1 MKRGYL
7 KYKYLPKYDL
17 ASKQT
22 DPANM
27 QLGINANDQADDVNK
42 QTSMQL
48 SNGIQSNVSSLM
60 NNLSL
65 PKTAATFMPHTA
77 ATTSLLTPT
86 LSSSLMPT
94 FSSLSSLTPA
104 AASSLF
110 NVGLSSTTLN
120 QVNNLAFKLGLQTG
134 NKVLTNQALNN
145 IGVQTGKVV
154 GTNLAKEASKA
165 SLKNAFGS
173 AAAVAGNVLNL
184 GSAIYNGI
192 ALGKGLSGMNK
203 NVKST
208 EDLQGSVS
216 TFNDNIN
223 GIGYQ
228 GYGGIDTNAE
238 IKYMKAL
245 DKQSTVNNTVSGFG
259 TGAGIGGLVGSI
271 FPGVGNLIGSGI
283 GGLFG
288 GLFGLLG
295 SGHKKSDHENKL
307 RRHIGQLQISNDGYN
322 TQALS
327 KARTKALQ
335 NEYYDN
341 NGYSTG
347 LYSADKGKDQN
358 YNNKQDDTVKPYGK
372 VWTPAGEQYG
382 PINGRIGKGES
393 QWDFINGQASYVD
406 KGVKRA
412 DDQFTSAENGDHI
425 YIAGN
430 DIDMTN
436 GISFADQAAKPAQ
449 EVEKTNKLINE
460 IQNGRGN
467 DKTKELNLKQANL
480 YKEQLLQK
488 GKEIMNRQEKQHKM
502 LGLLQSRS
510 YDDGKDWSSLINYGT
525 TSLPYIFGLTTAVGQ
540 KNMYKKLPMHAESP
554 YAINNYANVALDK
567 LASLKYDPYNPI
579 NAVKDAYRQQLYN
592 INNAGGMSP
601 GQRMIQQAKLNSTYQ
616 RNIADTYDKANEI
629 NNDYK
634 AQYAQAMLQEGDR
647 DAAAR
652 QQANQIQQERIRE
665 ASAQKLRGIES
676 ANQGILNSMS
686 GFTKNLFNNYQ
697 QYKSEQ
703 YNNKMLNLYAKE
715 AGVDLSGN
723 TTPSSNSNGVQRQ
736 AAAVAAQKQAAEQQA
751 KNEAYNRYANQV
763 EADLYNLRRNPLG
776 GIHAQTRKPQFN
788 YTKYTKP
795 LMQTLSDLYN
805 TNIRQNQLLDLSKI
819 LPAGLVR

>member
-17 ASKQT
+17 ASKRT

-27 QLGINANDQADDVNK
+27 YLGINANDQADDVNK

-48 SNGIQSNVSSLM
+48 SNGIQSNMSSLV
-60 NNLSL
+60 NNLSF
-65 PKTAATFMPHTA
+65 PSTAAAFAPSATSTLGSTVPSIIPAGSSLSGISA
-77 ATTSLLTPT
+77 ATTGLTGRV
-86 LSSSLMPT
+86 
-94 FSSLSSLTPA
+94 A
-104 AASSLF
+104 
-110 NVGLSSTTLN
+110 GLSPQL
-120 QVNNLAFKLGLQTG
+120 LAKAQQ
-134 NKVLTNQALNN
+134 QALT
-145 IGVQTGKVV
+145 TGMKSA
-154 GTNLAKEASKA
+154 GKA
-165 SLKNAFGS
+165 SLSNAIGS
-173 AAAVAGNVLNL
+173 AGAIAGNILNV

-192 ALGKGLSGMNK
+192 ALGKGLSSMDK

-208 EDLQGSVS
+208 KDLQGSVS

-223 GIGYQ
+223 GVGYQ
-228 GYGGIDTNAE
+228 GYGGIDTDAE

-245 DKQSTVNNTVSGFG
+245 DKQSTVNNTTSGFG
-259 TGAGIGGLVGSI
+259 AGAGVGGLVGSI
-271 FPGVGNLIGSGI
+271 FPGAGSLIGAGI

-288 GLFGLLG
+288 AIGGLFG
-295 SGHKKSDHENKL
+295 SHRKKRNHERKL
-307 RRHIGQLQISNDGYN
+307 RRRIGQLQISNDGYN

-327 KARTKALQ
+327 EARTKALQ

-347 LYSADKGKDQN
+347 LYSADRGKDQN

-430 DIDMTN
+430 DIDITN

-460 IQNGRGN
+460 IQNGKGN

-510 YDDGKDWSSLINYGT
+510 YDDGKDFSSLINYGT
-525 TSLPYIFGLTTAVGQ
+525 TSLPYIFGLTTAMGQ

-554 YAINNYANVALDK
+554 YAINNYANIALDK

-629 NNDYK
+629 NNNYR
-634 AQYAQAMLQEGDR
+634 AQYAQALLQEGAR

-665 ASAQKLRGIES
+665 ANAQKLRGIES
-676 ANQGILNSMS
+676 ANQGILNSLS
-686 GFTKNLFNNYQ
+686 GFAKNLYNNYQ
-697 QYKSEQ
+697 QFRSER
-703 YNNKMLNLYAKE
+703 YNDRLLDLYAKDIDSRSKE
-715 AGVDLSGN
+715 DV
-723 TTPSSNSNGVQRQ
+723 PV
-736 AAAVAAQKQAAEQQA
+736 QKQSEERYDFSNNPFA
-751 KNEAYNRYANQV
+751 KK
-763 EADLYNLRRNPLG
+763 LYESMMPKMTFKMDPRIKRE
-776 GIHAQTRKPQFN
+776 
-788 YTKYTKP
+788 
-795 LMQTLSDLYN
+795 
-805 TNIRQNQLLDLSKI
+805 LDLLNLGISPFSSLGRSMLLKPNFKFNFSKKI
-819 LPAGLVR
+819 KM

>member
-17 ASKQT
+17 ASKRT

-27 QLGINANDQADDVNK
+27 QLGINANNQADDVNK

-48 SNGIQSNVSSLM
+48 SNGIQSNMSSLV
-60 NNLSL
+60 NNLSF
-65 PKTAATFMPHTA
+65 PSTAAAFAPA
-77 ATTSLLTPT
+77 ATSTLGSTVPSIIPAGISASSLIPATSTLGSTASSLLIPT
-86 LSSSLMPT
+86 G
-94 FSSLSSLTPA
+94 SSLSGISAATAGLTGRVA
-104 AASSLF
+104 
-110 NVGLSSTTLN
+110 GLSPQL
-120 QVNNLAFKLGLQTG
+120 LAKAKQ
-134 NKVLTNQALNN
+134 QALT
-145 IGVQTGKVV
+145 TGMKSA
-154 GTNLAKEASKA
+154 GKA

-173 AAAVAGNVLNL
+173 AAAVAGNILNV

-192 ALGKGLSGMNK
+192 ALGKGLSSMDK

-208 EDLQGSVS
+208 KDLQGSVS

-223 GIGYQ
+223 GVGYQ
-228 GYGGIDTNAE
+228 GYGGIDTDAE

-245 DKQSTVNNTVSGFG
+245 DKQSTINNTTSGFG
-259 TGAGIGGLVGSI
+259 AGAGVGGLVGSI
-271 FPGVGNLIGSGI
+271 FPGAGSLIGAGI

-288 GLFGLLG
+288 AIGGLFG
-295 SGHKKSDHENKL
+295 SHRKKRNHERKL
-307 RRHIGQLQISNDGYN
+307 RRRIGQLQISNDGYN

-327 KARTKALQ
+327 EARTKALQ

-430 DIDMTN
+430 DIDITN

-525 TSLPYIFGLTTAVGQ
+525 TSLPYIFGLTTAMGQ

-629 NNDYK
+629 NNNYR
-634 AQYAQAMLQEGDR
+634 AQYAQALLQEGAR

-665 ASAQKLRGIES
+665 ANAQKLRGIES
-676 ANQGILNSMS
+676 ANQGILNSLS
-686 GFTKNLFNNYQ
+686 GFAKNLYNNYQ
-697 QYKSEQ
+697 QFRSER
-703 YNNKMLNLYAKE
+703 YNDRLLDLYAKDIDSRSKE
-715 AGVDLSGN
+715 DVP
-723 TTPSSNSNGVQRQ
+723 T
-736 AAAVAAQKQAAEQQA
+736 QKQSKERYDFSNNPFA
-751 KNEAYNRYANQV
+751 KK
-763 EADLYNLRRNPLG
+763 LYESMMPKMTFKMDPRIKRE
-776 GIHAQTRKPQFN
+776 
-788 YTKYTKP
+788 
-795 LMQTLSDLYN
+795 
-805 TNIRQNQLLDLSKI
+805 LDLLNLGISPFSSLGRSMLLKPNFKFNFSKKI
-819 LPAGLVR
+819 KM

>member
-7 KYKYLPKYDL
+7 KYKCLPKYDL
-17 ASKQT
+17 ASKRT

-27 QLGINANDQADDVNK
+27 YLGINANDKADDVNK

-48 SNGIQSNVSSLM
+48 SNGIQSNMSSLV
-60 NNLSL
+60 NNLSF
-65 PKTAATFMPHTA
+65 PSTAAAFAPT
-77 ATTSLLTPT
+77 TTST
-86 LSSSLMPT
+86 LGSTVPSIIPAGISASSLIPAT
-94 FSSLSSLTPA
+94 STLGSTASSLLIPAGSSLSGISAATAGLTGRVA
-104 AASSLF
+104 
-110 NVGLSSTTLN
+110 GLSPQL
-120 QVNNLAFKLGLQTG
+120 LAKAQQ
-134 NKVLTNQALNN
+134 QALT
-145 IGVQTGKVV
+145 TGMKSA
-154 GTNLAKEASKA
+154 GKA
-165 SLKNAFGS
+165 SLSNAIGS
-173 AAAVAGNVLNL
+173 AGAIAGNILNV

-192 ALGKGLSGMNK
+192 ALGKGLSSMDK

-208 EDLQGSVS
+208 KDLQGSVS

-223 GIGYQ
+223 GVGYQ
-228 GYGGIDTNAE
+228 GYGGIDTDAE

-245 DKQSTVNNTVSGFG
+245 DKQSTINNTTSGFG
-259 TGAGIGGLVGSI
+259 AGAGVGGLVGSI
-271 FPGVGNLIGSGI
+271 FPGAGSLIGAGI

-288 GLFGLLG
+288 AIGGLFG
-295 SGHKKSDHENKL
+295 SHRKKRNHENKL
-307 RRHIGQLQISNDGYN
+307 RRRIGQLQISNDGYN

-327 KARTKALQ
+327 EARTKALQ

-430 DIDMTN
+430 DIDITN

-510 YDDGKDWSSLINYGT
+510 YDNGKDWSSLINYGT
-525 TSLPYIFGLTTAVGQ
+525 TSLPYIFGLTTAMGQ

-554 YAINNYANVALDK
+554 YAINNYANIALDK

-629 NNDYK
+629 NNNYR
-634 AQYAQAMLQEGDR
+634 AQYAQALLQEGAR

-665 ASAQKLRGIES
+665 ANAQKLRGIES
-676 ANQGILNSMS
+676 ANQGILNSLS
-686 GFTKNLFNNYQ
+686 GFAKNLYNNYQ
-697 QYKSEQ
+697 QFRSER
-703 YNNKMLNLYAKE
+703 YNDKLLDLYAKDIDSRSKE
-715 AGVDLSGN
+715 DV
-723 TTPSSNSNGVQRQ
+723 P
-736 AAAVAAQKQAAEQQA
+736 AQKQSEEHYDFSNNPFA
-751 KNEAYNRYANQV
+751 KR
-763 EADLYNLRRNPLG
+763 LYESMMPKMTFKMDPRIKRE
-776 GIHAQTRKPQFN
+776 
-788 YTKYTKP
+788 
-795 LMQTLSDLYN
+795 
-805 TNIRQNQLLDLSKI
+805 LDLLNLGISPFSSLGRSMLLKPNFKFNFSKKI
-819 LPAGLVR
+819 KM

>member
-17 ASKQT
+17 ASKRT

-27 QLGINANDQADDVNK
+27 YLGINANDQADDVNK

-48 SNGIQSNVSSLM
+48 SNGIQSNMSSLV
-60 NNLSL
+60 NNLSF
-65 PKTAATFMPHTA
+65 PSTAAAFAPA
-77 ATTSLLTPT
+77 ATSTLGSTVPSIIPAGISASSLIPATSTLGSTASSLLIPAG
-86 LSSSLMPT
+86 
-94 FSSLSSLTPA
+94 SSLSGISAATAGLTGRVA
-104 AASSLF
+104 
-110 NVGLSSTTLN
+110 GLSPQL
-120 QVNNLAFKLGLQTG
+120 LAKAQQ
-134 NKVLTNQALNN
+134 QALT
-145 IGVQTGKVV
+145 TGMKSA
-154 GTNLAKEASKA
+154 GKA
-165 SLKNAFGS
+165 SLSNVIGS
-173 AAAVAGNVLNL
+173 AGAIAGNILNV

-192 ALGKGLSGMNK
+192 ALGKGLSSMDK

-208 EDLQGSVS
+208 KDLQGSVS

-223 GIGYQ
+223 GVGYQ
-228 GYGGIDTNAE
+228 GYGGIDTDAE

-245 DKQSTVNNTVSGFG
+245 DKQSTINNTTSGFG
-259 TGAGIGGLVGSI
+259 AGAGVGGLVGSI
-271 FPGVGNLIGSGI
+271 FPGAGSLIGAGI

-288 GLFGLLG
+288 AIGGLFG
-295 SGHKKSDHENKL
+295 SHRKKRNHENKL
-307 RRHIGQLQISNDGYN
+307 RRRIGQLQISNDGYN

-327 KARTKALQ
+327 EARTKALQ

-358 YNNKQDDTVKPYGK
+358 YNNKQNDTVKQYGK

-430 DIDMTN
+430 DIDITN

-510 YDDGKDWSSLINYGT
+510 YDNGKDWSSLINYGT
-525 TSLPYIFGLTTAVGQ
+525 TSLPYIFGLTTAMGQ

-554 YAINNYANVALDK
+554 YAINNYANIALDK

-629 NNDYK
+629 NNNYR
-634 AQYAQAMLQEGDR
+634 AQYAQALLQEGAR

-665 ASAQKLRGIES
+665 ANAQKLRGIES
-676 ANQGILNSMS
+676 ANQGILNSLS
-686 GFTKNLFNNYQ
+686 GFAKNLYNNYQ
-697 QYKSEQ
+697 QFRSER
-703 YNNKMLNLYAKE
+703 YNDKLLNLYAKDIDSRSKE
-715 AGVDLSGN
+715 DVP
-723 TTPSSNSNGVQRQ
+723 T
-736 AAAVAAQKQAAEQQA
+736 QKQSKEHYDFSNNPFA
-751 KNEAYNRYANQV
+751 KK
-763 EADLYNLRRNPLG
+763 LYESMMPKMTFKMDPR
-776 GIHAQTRKPQFN
+776 IK
-788 YTKYTKP
+788 
-795 LMQTLSDLYN
+795 
-805 TNIRQNQLLDLSKI
+805 RQLDLLNLGISPFSSLGRSMLLKPNFKFNFSKKI
-819 LPAGLVR
+819 KM

>member
-22 DPANM
+22 DPSNM
-27 QLGINANDQADDVNK
+27 QLGINANDQVNDVNK

-48 SNGIQSNVSSLM
+48 SSGIQSNISQLA
-60 NNLSL
+60 NKLSF
-65 PKTAATFMPHTA
+65 PQTATSIMPSVA
-77 ATTSLLTPT
+77 STTSLLTPT
-86 LSSSLMPT
+86 
-94 FSSLSSLTPA
+94 FSSLTPSA
-104 AASSLF
+104 TSSLF
-110 NVGLSSTTLN
+110 NVGLSSTALN
-120 QVNNLAFKLGLQTG
+120 GANNLAFKLGLQTG
-134 NKVLTNQALNN
+134 NKVLTNQTLSNLGA
-145 IGVQTGKVV
+145 QTGKTI
-154 GTNLAKEASKA
+154 GTNLAKEAGKA

-173 AAAVAGNVLNL
+173 AAVVAGNILNV

-192 ALGKGLSGMNK
+192 ALGKGLSSMDK

-208 EDLQGSVS
+208 KDLQGSVS

-223 GIGYQ
+223 GVGYQ

-245 DKQSTVNNTVSGFG
+245 DKQSTINNAMSGFG
-259 TGAGIGGLVGSI
+259 AGAGVGGLVGSI
-271 FPGVGNLIGSGI
+271 FPGAGNLIGSAI

-288 GLFGLLG
+288 AIGGLFG
-295 SGHKKSDHENKL
+295 SQRKKRNHERKL
-307 RRHIGQLQISNDGYN
+307 RRRIGQLQISNDGYN

-327 KARTKALQ
+327 EARTKALQ

-460 IQNGRGN
+460 IQNGGGD
-467 DKTKELNLKQANL
+467 DKTKELNLRQANL

-502 LGLLQSRS
+502 LGLLQSKS
-510 YDDGKDWSSLINYGT
+510 YDNGKDWSSLISYGT
-525 TSLPYIFGLTTAVGQ
+525 TSLPYIFGLTTAMGQ

-629 NNDYK
+629 NNNYK
-634 AQYAQAMLQEGDR
+634 AQYAQALLQEGAR

-652 QQANQIQQERIRE
+652 QQANQVQQERVRE
-665 ASAQKLRGIES
+665 ANAQKLRGIES

-703 YNNKMLNLYAKE
+703 YNNKMLDLYAKE
-715 AGVDLSGN
+715 GGINSEDNNVQ
-723 TTPSSNSNGVQRQ
+723 TPVNKKPIEINLRKLGRQ
-736 AAAVAAQKQAAEQQA
+736 LRREAKQNA
-751 KNEAYNRYANQV
+751 KNAFYNKLVKPTLPQLKYNQFMPLN
-763 EADLYNLRRNPLG
+763 ASIPGINPLSRLG
-776 GIHAQTRKPQFN
+776 RM
-788 YTKYTKP
+788 
-795 LMQTLSDLYN
+795 MQIESYMN
-805 TNIRQNQLLDLSKI
+805 K
-819 LPAGLVR
+819 

>member
-17 ASKQT
+17 ASKRT

-27 QLGINANDQADDVNK
+27 YLGINANDQADDVNK

-48 SNGIQSNVSSLM
+48 SNGIQSNISSLV
-60 NNLSL
+60 NNLSF
-65 PKTAATFMPHTA
+65 PSTAAAFAPA
-77 ATTSLLTPT
+77 ATSTLGSTVPSIIPAGISASSLIPATSTLGSTASSLLIPAG
-86 LSSSLMPT
+86 
-94 FSSLSSLTPA
+94 SSLSGISAATAGLTGRVA
-104 AASSLF
+104 
-110 NVGLSSTTLN
+110 GLSPQL
-120 QVNNLAFKLGLQTG
+120 LAKAQQ
-134 NKVLTNQALNN
+134 QALTTSMKQA
-145 IGVQTGKVV
+145 G
-154 GTNLAKEASKA
+154 KA
-165 SLKNAFGS
+165 SLKNVFGS
-173 AAAVAGNVLNL
+173 TAAVAGNILNI

-192 ALGKGLSGMNK
+192 ALGKGLSSMDK

-208 EDLQGSVS
+208 KDLQGSVS

-223 GIGYQ
+223 GVGYQ
-228 GYGGIDTNAE
+228 GYGGIDTDAE

-259 TGAGIGGLVGSI
+259 AGAGVGGLVGSI
-271 FPGVGNLIGSGI
+271 FPGAGSLIGAGI

-288 GLFGLLG
+288 AIGGLFG
-295 SGHKKSDHENKL
+295 SHRKKRNHERKL
-307 RRHIGQLQISNDGYN
+307 RRRIGQLQISNDGYN

-327 KARTKALQ
+327 EARTKALQ

-347 LYSADKGKDQN
+347 LYSADRGKDQN
-358 YNNKQDDTVKPYGK
+358 YNNKQNDTVKPYGK

-430 DIDMTN
+430 DIDITN

-460 IQNGRGN
+460 IQNGKGD

-510 YDDGKDWSSLINYGT
+510 YDNGKDWSSLINYGT
-525 TSLPYIFGLTTAVGQ
+525 TSLPYIFGLTTAMGQ
-540 KNMYKKLPMHAESP
+540 KNMYKKLPIHAESP
-554 YAINNYANVALDK
+554 YAINNYANIALDK

-629 NNDYK
+629 NNNYR
-634 AQYAQAMLQEGDR
+634 AQYAQALLQEGAR

-665 ASAQKLRGIES
+665 ANAQKLRGIES
-676 ANQGILNSMS
+676 ANQGILNSLS
-686 GFTKNLFNNYQ
+686 GFAKNLYNNYQ
-697 QYKSEQ
+697 QFRSER
-703 YNNKMLNLYAKE
+703 YNNKLLDLYAKDIDSRSKE
-715 AGVDLSGN
+715 DV
-723 TTPSSNSNGVQRQ
+723 P
-736 AAAVAAQKQAAEQQA
+736 AQKQLEKHYDFSNNPFA
-751 KNEAYNRYANQV
+751 KK
-763 EADLYNLRRNPLG
+763 LYESMMPKMTFKMDPRIKRE
-776 GIHAQTRKPQFN
+776 
-788 YTKYTKP
+788 
-795 LMQTLSDLYN
+795 
-805 TNIRQNQLLDLSKI
+805 LDLLNLGISPFSSLGRSMLLKPNFKFNFSKKI
-819 LPAGLVR
+819 KM

>member
-60 NNLSL
+60 NNLNL
-65 PKTAATFMPHTA
+65 PKTAATFMPHAA

-86 LSSSLMPT
+86 LSSSLMPS

-110 NVGLSSTTLN
+110 NVGLSSTALN
-120 QVNNLAFKLGLQTG
+120 SANNLAFKLALQTG
-134 NKVLTNQALNN
+134 NKQLINQAMSN
-145 IGVQTGKVV
+145 IGTQTGKVV

-165 SLKNAFGS
+165 SLSNAFGS
-173 AAAVAGNVLNL
+173 AAAIAGNVLNL

-192 ALGKGLSGMNK
+192 ALGKGLSSMDK

-208 EDLQGSVS
+208 KDLQGSVS

-223 GIGYQ
+223 GVGYQ

-271 FPGVGNLIGSGI
+271 FPGAGNLIGSAI

-288 GLFGLLG
+288 AIGGLFG
-295 SGHKKSDHENKL
+295 SKAKKRHHEEKL
-307 RRHIGQLQISNDGYN
+307 RRRIGQLQISNDGYN

-327 KARTKALQ
+327 EARTKALQ

-341 NGYSTG
+341 NSYSTG

-358 YNNKQDDTVKPYGK
+358 YNNKQDNTVKPYGK

-430 DIDMTN
+430 DIDITN

-525 TSLPYIFGLTTAVGQ
+525 TSLPYIFGLTTAMGQ

-567 LASLKYDPYNPI
+567 LANLKYDPYNPI

-592 INNAGGMSP
+592 INNTGGMSP

-616 RNIADTYDKANEI
+616 RNIADTYNKANEI
-629 NNDYK
+629 NNNYK
-634 AQYAQAMLQEGDR
+634 AQYAQAMLQEGAR

-665 ASAQKLRGIES
+665 ANAQKLKGIES
-676 ANQGILNSMS
+676 ANQGILNSLS
-686 GFTKNLFNNYQ
+686 GFAKNIYNNYQ
-697 QYKSEQ
+697 QFRSEQ
-703 YNNKMLNLYAKE
+703 YNDKLLDLYAKDIDNKGKE
-715 AGVDLSGN
+715 DIP
-723 TTPSSNSNGVQRQ
+723 T
-736 AAAVAAQKQAAEQQA
+736 QKQKVLKKQLEKSYDFSTNPFA
-751 KNEAYNRYANQV
+751 KK
-763 EADLYNLRRNPLG
+763 LYESMLPNMTFKIDPRMEKELNLMKFGISPFSSLGRRMMLPN
-776 GIHAQTRKPQFN
+776 F
-788 YTKYTKP
+788 
-795 LMQTLSDLYN
+795 
-805 TNIRQNQLLDLSKI
+805 SK
-819 LPAGLVR
+819 

>member
-22 DPANM
+22 DTANM

-60 NNLSL
+60 NNLNL
-65 PKTAATFMPHTA
+65 PKTAAAF
-77 ATTSLLTPT
+77 TPT
-86 LSSSLMPT
+86 ATSTVTSSLGSTLGIIPAGISPSSLIPIGSSLGST
-94 FSSLSSLTPA
+94 LGSSLGSTLGSSLSGISTATAGLTGRVA
-104 AASSLF
+104 
-110 NVGLSSTTLN
+110 GLSPQL
-120 QVNNLAFKLGLQTG
+120 LAKAQQ
-134 NKVLTNQALNN
+134 QALT
-145 IGVQTGKVV
+145 TGMKSA
-154 GTNLAKEASKA
+154 GKA
-165 SLKNAFGS
+165 SLSNAIGS
-173 AAAVAGNVLNL
+173 AGAIAGNVLNL

-192 ALGKGLSGMNK
+192 ALGKGLSSMDK

-208 EDLQGSVS
+208 KDLQGSVS

-223 GIGYQ
+223 GVGYQ

-245 DKQSTVNNTVSGFG
+245 DKQSTINNTMSGFG
-259 TGAGIGGLVGSI
+259 AGAGIGGLVGSI
-271 FPGVGNLIGSGI
+271 FPGAGNLIGSAI

-288 GLFGLLG
+288 AIGGLFG
-295 SGHKKSDHENKL
+295 SHRKKRNHERKL
-307 RRHIGQLQISNDGYN
+307 RRRIGQLQISNDGYN

-327 KARTKALQ
+327 EARTKALQ

-525 TSLPYIFGLTTAVGQ
+525 TSLPYIFGLTTAMGQ

-629 NNDYK
+629 NNNYK
-634 AQYAQAMLQEGDR
+634 AQYAQAMLQEGAR

-652 QQANQIQQERIRE
+652 QQANQIQQERVRE

-676 ANQGILNSMS
+676 ANQGILNSLS
-686 GFTKNLFNNYQ
+686 GFAKNLYNNYQ
-697 QYKSEQ
+697 QFRSER
-703 YNNKMLNLYAKE
+703 YNDRLLDLYAKDIDNK
-715 AGVDLSGN
+715 GKGDLP
-723 TTPSSNSNGVQRQ
+723 T
-736 AAAVAAQKQAAEQQA
+736 QKQKVTKKQMQ
-751 KNEAYNRYANQV
+751 KVLPYNFYGEMTPNVFTTGNNPMSWKQYA
-763 EADLYNLRRNPLG
+763 
-776 GIHAQTRKPQFN
+776 
-788 YTKYTKP
+788 
-795 LMQTLSDLYN
+795 TL
-805 TNIRQNQLLDLSKI
+805 QQLLKYGKI
-819 LPAGLVR
+819 I

>member
-60 NNLSL
+60 NNLNL
-65 PKTAATFMPHTA
+65 PKTTATFMPHAA

-86 LSSSLMPT
+86 LSSSLMPS

-110 NVGLSSTTLN
+110 NVGLSSTALN
-120 QVNNLAFKLGLQTG
+120 GANNLAFKLGLQTG

-145 IGVQTGKVV
+145 LGVQTGKVV

-173 AAAVAGNVLNL
+173 AGAIAGNILNV

-192 ALGKGLSGMNK
+192 ALGKGLSSMDK

-208 EDLQGSVS
+208 KDLQGSVS

-223 GIGYQ
+223 GVGYQ

-271 FPGVGNLIGSGI
+271 FPGAGNLIGAGI

-288 GLFGLLG
+288 AIGGLFE
-295 SGHKKSDHENKL
+295 SNRKKRNHENKL
-307 RRHIGQLQISNDGYN
+307 RRRIGQLQISNDGYN

-327 KARTKALQ
+327 EARTKALQ

-525 TSLPYIFGLTTAVGQ
+525 TSLPYIFGLTTAMGQ

-616 RNIADTYDKANEI
+616 RNIADAYDKANEI
-629 NNDYK
+629 NNNYK
-634 AQYAQAMLQEGDR
+634 AQYAQAMLQEGAR

-652 QQANQIQQERIRE
+652 QQANQIQQERVRE

-676 ANQGILNSMS
+676 ANQGILNSLS
-686 GFTKNLFNNYQ
+686 GFAKNLYNNYQ
-697 QYKSEQ
+697 QFRSER
-703 YNNKMLNLYAKE
+703 YNDRLLDLYAKDIDNK
-715 AGVDLSGN
+715 GKGDLP
-723 TTPSSNSNGVQRQ
+723 T
-736 AAAVAAQKQAAEQQA
+736 QKQKALQKQSEEYYDFSTNPFA
-751 KNEAYNRYANQV
+751 KK
-763 EADLYNLRRNPLG
+763 LYESMIPKMTFKMDPRTERELNLLNLGISPFSSLGRNMLL
-776 GIHAQTRKPQFN
+776 KPNFKFN
-788 YTKYTKP
+788 F
-795 LMQTLSDLYN
+795 
-805 TNIRQNQLLDLSKI
+805 SKKI
-819 LPAGLVR
+819 KM

>member
-17 ASKQT
+17 ASKRT

-27 QLGINANDQADDVNK
+27 QLGINANNQADDVNK

-48 SNGIQSNVSSLM
+48 SNGIQSNMSSLV
-60 NNLSL
+60 NNLSF
-65 PKTAATFMPHTA
+65 PSTAAAFAPA
-77 ATTSLLTPT
+77 ATSTLGSTVPSIIPAGISASSLIPATSTLGSTASSLLIPT
-86 LSSSLMPT
+86 G
-94 FSSLSSLTPA
+94 SSLSGISAATAGLTGRVA
-104 AASSLF
+104 
-110 NVGLSSTTLN
+110 GLSPQL
-120 QVNNLAFKLGLQTG
+120 LAKAKQ
-134 NKVLTNQALNN
+134 QALT
-145 IGVQTGKVV
+145 TGMKSA
-154 GTNLAKEASKA
+154 GKA

-173 AAAVAGNVLNL
+173 AAAVAGNILNV

-192 ALGKGLSGMNK
+192 ALGKGLSSMDK

-208 EDLQGSVS
+208 KDLQGSVS

-223 GIGYQ
+223 GVGYQ
-228 GYGGIDTNAE
+228 GYGGIDTDAE

-245 DKQSTVNNTVSGFG
+245 DKQSTINNTTSGFG
-259 TGAGIGGLVGSI
+259 AGAGVGGLVGSI
-271 FPGVGNLIGSGI
+271 FPGAGSLIGAGI

-288 GLFGLLG
+288 AIGGLFG
-295 SGHKKSDHENKL
+295 SHRKKRNHERKL
-307 RRHIGQLQISNDGYN
+307 RRRIGQLQISNDGYN

-327 KARTKALQ
+327 EARTKALQ

-358 YNNKQDDTVKPYGK
+358 YNNKQNDTVKQYGK

-430 DIDMTN
+430 DIDITN

-510 YDDGKDWSSLINYGT
+510 YDNGKDWSSLINYGT
-525 TSLPYIFGLTTAVGQ
+525 TSLPYIFGLTTAMGQ

-554 YAINNYANVALDK
+554 YAINNYANIALDK

-601 GQRMIQQAKLNSTYQ
+601 GQKMIQQAKLNSTYQ

-629 NNDYK
+629 NNNYR
-634 AQYAQAMLQEGDR
+634 AQYAQALLQEGAR

-665 ASAQKLRGIES
+665 ANAQKLRGIES
-676 ANQGILNSMS
+676 ANQGILNSLS
-686 GFTKNLFNNYQ
+686 GFAKNLYNNYQ
-697 QYKSEQ
+697 QFRSER
-703 YNNKMLNLYAKE
+703 YNDRLLDLYAKDIDSRSKE
-715 AGVDLSGN
+715 DV
-723 TTPSSNSNGVQRQ
+723 P
-736 AAAVAAQKQAAEQQA
+736 AQKQPEKHYDFSNNPFA
-751 KNEAYNRYANQV
+751 KK
-763 EADLYNLRRNPLG
+763 LYESMMPKMTFKMDPRIKRE
-776 GIHAQTRKPQFN
+776 
-788 YTKYTKP
+788 
-795 LMQTLSDLYN
+795 
-805 TNIRQNQLLDLSKI
+805 LDLLNLGISPFSSLGRSMLLKPNFKFNFSKKI
-819 LPAGLVR
+819 KM

>member
-17 ASKQT
+17 ASKHT

-27 QLGINANDQADDVNK
+27 YLGINANDQADDVNK

-48 SNGIQSNVSSLM
+48 SNGIQSNMSSLV
-60 NNLSL
+60 NNLSF
-65 PKTAATFMPHTA
+65 PSTAAAFAPA
-77 ATTSLLTPT
+77 ATSTLGSTVPSIIPAGISASSLIPATSTLGSTASSLLIPAG
-86 LSSSLMPT
+86 
-94 FSSLSSLTPA
+94 SSLSGISAATAGLTGRVA
-104 AASSLF
+104 
-110 NVGLSSTTLN
+110 GLSPQL
-120 QVNNLAFKLGLQTG
+120 LAKAQQ
-134 NKVLTNQALNN
+134 QALT
-145 IGVQTGKVV
+145 TGMKQA
-154 GTNLAKEASKA
+154 GKA

-173 AAAVAGNVLNL
+173 TAAVAGNILNI

-192 ALGKGLSGMNK
+192 ALGKGLSSMDK

-208 EDLQGSVS
+208 KDLQGSVS

-223 GIGYQ
+223 GVGYQ
-228 GYGGIDTNAE
+228 GYGGIDTDAE

-245 DKQSTVNNTVSGFG
+245 DKQSTINNTTSGFG
-259 TGAGIGGLVGSI
+259 AGAGVGGLVGSI
-271 FPGVGNLIGSGI
+271 FPGAGNLIGAGI

-288 GLFGLLG
+288 AIGGLFM
-295 SGHKKSDHENKL
+295 SHRKKRNHENKL
-307 RRHIGQLQISNDGYN
+307 RRRIGQLQISNDGYN

-327 KARTKALQ
+327 EARTKALQ

-347 LYSADKGKDQN
+347 LYSADRGKDQN

-430 DIDMTN
+430 DIDITN

-510 YDDGKDWSSLINYGT
+510 YDNGKDWSSLINYGT
-525 TSLPYIFGLTTAVGQ
+525 TSLPYIFGLTTAMGQ

-554 YAINNYANVALDK
+554 YAINNYANIALDK

-629 NNDYK
+629 NNNYR
-634 AQYAQAMLQEGDR
+634 AQYAQALLQEGAR

-665 ASAQKLRGIES
+665 ANAQKLRGIES
-676 ANQGILNSMS
+676 ANQGILNSLS
-686 GFTKNLFNNYQ
+686 GFAKNLYNNYQ
-697 QYKSEQ
+697 QFRSER
-703 YNNKMLNLYAKE
+703 YNDRLLDLYAKDIDSRSKE
-715 AGVDLSGN
+715 DVP
-723 TTPSSNSNGVQRQ
+723 T
-736 AAAVAAQKQAAEQQA
+736 QKQPEEHYDFSNNPFA
-751 KNEAYNRYANQV
+751 KK
-763 EADLYNLRRNPLG
+763 LYESMMPKMTFKMDPRIKRE
-776 GIHAQTRKPQFN
+776 
-788 YTKYTKP
+788 
-795 LMQTLSDLYN
+795 
-805 TNIRQNQLLDLSKI
+805 LDLLNLGISPFSSLGRSMLLKPNFKFNFSKKI
-819 LPAGLVR
+819 KM

>member
-17 ASKQT
+17 ASKRT

-27 QLGINANDQADDVNK
+27 YLGINANDQTDDVNK

-48 SNGIQSNVSSLM
+48 SNGIQSNMSSLV
-60 NNLSL
+60 NNLSF
-65 PKTAATFMPHTA
+65 PSTAAAFAPA
-77 ATTSLLTPT
+77 ATSTLGSTVPSIIPAGISASSLIPATSTLGSTASSLLIPAG
-86 LSSSLMPT
+86 
-94 FSSLSSLTPA
+94 SSLSGISAATAGLTGRVA
-104 AASSLF
+104 
-110 NVGLSSTTLN
+110 GLSPQL
-120 QVNNLAFKLGLQTG
+120 LAKAQQ
-134 NKVLTNQALNN
+134 QALTTSMKQA
-145 IGVQTGKVV
+145 G
-154 GTNLAKEASKA
+154 KA

-173 AAAVAGNVLNL
+173 TAAVAGNILNV

-192 ALGKGLSGMNK
+192 ALGKGLSSMDK

-208 EDLQGSVS
+208 KDLQGSVS

-223 GIGYQ
+223 GVGYQ
-228 GYGGIDTNAE
+228 GYGGIDTDAE

-245 DKQSTVNNTVSGFG
+245 DKQSTINNTTSGFG
-259 TGAGIGGLVGSI
+259 AGAGVGGLVGSI
-271 FPGVGNLIGSGI
+271 FPGAGSLIGAGI

-288 GLFGLLG
+288 AIGGLFG
-295 SGHKKSDHENKL
+295 SHRKKRNHENKL
-307 RRHIGQLQISNDGYN
+307 RRRIGQLQISNDGYN

-327 KARTKALQ
+327 EARTKALQ

-430 DIDMTN
+430 DIDITN

-460 IQNGRGN
+460 IQNGRGD

-510 YDDGKDWSSLINYGT
+510 YDNGKDWSSLINYGT
-525 TSLPYIFGLTTAVGQ
+525 TSLPYIFGLTTAMGQ
-540 KNMYKKLPMHAESP
+540 KNMYKKLQMHAESP
-554 YAINNYANVALDK
+554 YAINNYANIALDK

-592 INNAGGMSP
+592 INNTGGMSP

-629 NNDYK
+629 NNNYR
-634 AQYAQAMLQEGDR
+634 AQYAQALLQEGAR

-665 ASAQKLRGIES
+665 ANAQKLRGIES
-676 ANQGILNSMS
+676 ANQGILNSLS
-686 GFTKNLFNNYQ
+686 GFAKNLYNNYQ
-697 QYKSEQ
+697 QFRSER
-703 YNNKMLNLYAKE
+703 YNDKLLNLYAKDIDSRSKE
-715 AGVDLSGN
+715 DVP
-723 TTPSSNSNGVQRQ
+723 T
-736 AAAVAAQKQAAEQQA
+736 QKQSEERYDFSNNPFA
-751 KNEAYNRYANQV
+751 KK
-763 EADLYNLRRNPLG
+763 LYESMMPKMTFKMDPRIKRE
-776 GIHAQTRKPQFN
+776 
-788 YTKYTKP
+788 
-795 LMQTLSDLYN
+795 
-805 TNIRQNQLLDLSKI
+805 LDLLNLGISPFSSLGRSMLLKPNFKFNFSKKI
-819 LPAGLVR
+819 KM

>member
-22 DPANM
+22 DPSNM
-27 QLGINANDQADDVNK
+27 QLGINANDQVNDVNK

-48 SNGIQSNVSSLM
+48 SSGIQSNISQLA
-60 NNLSL
+60 NKLSF
-65 PKTAATFMPHTA
+65 PQTATSIMPSVA
-77 ATTSLLTPT
+77 STTSLLTPT
-86 LSSSLMPT
+86 
-94 FSSLSSLTPA
+94 FSSLTPSA
-104 AASSLF
+104 TSSLF
-110 NVGLSSTTLN
+110 NVGLSSTALN
-120 QVNNLAFKLGLQTG
+120 GANNLAFKLGLQTG
-134 NKVLTNQALNN
+134 NKVLTNQTLSNLGA
-145 IGVQTGKVV
+145 QTGKTI
-154 GTNLAKEASKA
+154 GTNLAKEAGKA

-173 AAAVAGNVLNL
+173 AAAVAGNILNV

-192 ALGKGLSGMNK
+192 ALGKGLSSMDK

-208 EDLQGSVS
+208 KDLQGSVS

-223 GIGYQ
+223 GVGYQ

-245 DKQSTVNNTVSGFG
+245 DKQSTINNTMSGFG
-259 TGAGIGGLVGSI
+259 AGAGVGGLVGSI
-271 FPGVGNLIGSGI
+271 FPGAGNLIGSAI

-288 GLFGLLG
+288 AIGGLFG
-295 SGHKKSDHENKL
+295 SQRKKRNHERKL
-307 RRHIGQLQISNDGYN
+307 RRRIGQLQISNDGYN

-327 KARTKALQ
+327 EARTKALQ

-460 IQNGRGN
+460 IQNGRGD
-467 DKTKELNLKQANL
+467 DKTKELNLRQANL

-502 LGLLQSRS
+502 LGLLQSKS
-510 YDDGKDWSSLINYGT
+510 YDNGKDWSSLISYGT
-525 TSLPYIFGLTTAVGQ
+525 TSLPYIFGLTTAMGQ

-629 NNDYK
+629 NNNYK
-634 AQYAQAMLQEGDR
+634 AQYAQALLQEGAR

-652 QQANQIQQERIRE
+652 QQANQVQQERVRE
-665 ASAQKLRGIES
+665 ANAQKLRGIES

-703 YNNKMLNLYAKE
+703 YNDKMLDLYAKE
-715 AGVDLSGN
+715 GGINSEDNNVQ
-723 TTPSSNSNGVQRQ
+723 TPVNKKPIEINLRKLGRQ
-736 AAAVAAQKQAAEQQA
+736 LRREAKQNA
-751 KNEAYNRYANQV
+751 KNAFYNKLVKPTLPQLKYNQFMPLN
-763 EADLYNLRRNPLG
+763 ASIPGINPLSRLG
-776 GIHAQTRKPQFN
+776 RM
-788 YTKYTKP
+788 
-795 LMQTLSDLYN
+795 MQIESYMN
-805 TNIRQNQLLDLSKI
+805 K
-819 LPAGLVR
+819 

>member
-22 DPANM
+22 DPTNM

-60 NNLSL
+60 NNINL
-65 PKTAATFMPHTA
+65 PKTAAAFAPTA
-77 ATTSLLTPT
+77 TSTVT
-86 LSSSLMPT
+86 SSLGSTLGIIPAGISPSSLIPIGSSLGST
-94 FSSLSSLTPA
+94 LGSSLGSTLGSSLSGISTATAGLTGRVA
-104 AASSLF
+104 
-110 NVGLSSTTLN
+110 GLSPQL
-120 QVNNLAFKLGLQTG
+120 LAKAQQ
-134 NKVLTNQALNN
+134 QALT
-145 IGVQTGKVV
+145 TGMKSA
-154 GTNLAKEASKA
+154 GKA

-173 AAAVAGNVLNL
+173 AGAIAGNVLNL

-192 ALGKGLSGMNK
+192 ALGKGLSSMDK

-208 EDLQGSVS
+208 KDLQGSVS

-223 GIGYQ
+223 GVGYQ

-245 DKQSTVNNTVSGFG
+245 DKQSTINNTMSGFG
-259 TGAGIGGLVGSI
+259 AGAGVGGLVGSI
-271 FPGVGNLIGSGI
+271 LPGAGNLIGSAI

-288 GLFGLLG
+288 AIGGLLG
-295 SGHKKSDHENKL
+295 SGHKKRDHENKL
-307 RRHIGQLQISNDGYN
+307 RRRIGQLQISNDGYN

-327 KARTKALQ
+327 EARTKALQ

-358 YNNKQDDTVKPYGK
+358 YNNKQDDTIKPYGK

-525 TSLPYIFGLTTAVGQ
+525 TSLPYIFGLTTAMGQ

-629 NNDYK
+629 NNNYK
-634 AQYAQAMLQEGDR
+634 AQYAQAMLQEGAR

-652 QQANQIQQERIRE
+652 QQANQIQQERVRE

-676 ANQGILNSMS
+676 ANQGILNSLS
-686 GFTKNLFNNYQ
+686 GFAKNLYNNYQ
-697 QYKSEQ
+697 QFRSER
-703 YNNKMLNLYAKE
+703 YNDRLLDLYAKDIDNK
-715 AGVDLSGN
+715 GKGDLP
-723 TTPSSNSNGVQRQ
+723 T
-736 AAAVAAQKQAAEQQA
+736 QKQKALQKQSEEYYDFSTNPFA
-751 KNEAYNRYANQV
+751 KK
-763 EADLYNLRRNPLG
+763 LYESMIPKMTFKMDPRTERELNLLNLGISPFSSLGRNMLL
-776 GIHAQTRKPQFN
+776 KPNFKFN
-788 YTKYTKP
+788 F
-795 LMQTLSDLYN
+795 
-805 TNIRQNQLLDLSKI
+805 SKKI
-819 LPAGLVR
+819 KM

>member
-7 KYKYLPKYDL
+7 KYKCLPKYDL
-17 ASKQT
+17 ASKRT

-27 QLGINANDQADDVNK
+27 YLGINANDQADDVNK

-48 SNGIQSNVSSLM
+48 SNGIQSNMSSLV
-60 NNLSL
+60 NNLSF
-65 PKTAATFMPHTA
+65 PSTAAAFAPA
-77 ATTSLLTPT
+77 ATSTLGSTVPSIIPAGISASSLIPATSTLGSTASSLLIPAG
-86 LSSSLMPT
+86 
-94 FSSLSSLTPA
+94 SSLSGISATTAGLTGRVA
-104 AASSLF
+104 
-110 NVGLSSTTLN
+110 GLSPQL
-120 QVNNLAFKLGLQTG
+120 LAKAQQ
-134 NKVLTNQALNN
+134 QALT
-145 IGVQTGKVV
+145 TGMKSA
-154 GTNLAKEASKA
+154 GKA
-165 SLKNAFGS
+165 SLSNAIGS
-173 AAAVAGNVLNL
+173 AGAIAGNILNV

-192 ALGKGLSGMNK
+192 ALGKGLSSMDK

-208 EDLQGSVS
+208 KDLQGSVS

-223 GIGYQ
+223 GVGYQ
-228 GYGGIDTNAE
+228 GYGGIDTDAE

-245 DKQSTVNNTVSGFG
+245 DKQSTINNTTSGFG
-259 TGAGIGGLVGSI
+259 AGAGVGGLVGSI
-271 FPGVGNLIGSGI
+271 FPGAGSLIGAGI

-288 GLFGLLG
+288 AIGGLFV
-295 SGHKKSDHENKL
+295 SHRKKRNHENKL
-307 RRHIGQLQISNDGYN
+307 RRRIGQLQISNDGYN

-327 KARTKALQ
+327 EARTKALQ

-430 DIDMTN
+430 DIDITN

-525 TSLPYIFGLTTAVGQ
+525 TSLPYIFGLTTAMGQ

-567 LASLKYDPYNPI
+567 LANLKYDPYNPI

-616 RNIADTYDKANEI
+616 RNIADTYNKANEI
-629 NNDYK
+629 NNNYR
-634 AQYAQAMLQEGDR
+634 AQYAQALLQEGAR

-665 ASAQKLRGIES
+665 ANAQKLRGIES
-676 ANQGILNSMS
+676 ANQGILNSLS
-686 GFTKNLFNNYQ
+686 GFAKNLYNNYQ
-697 QYKSEQ
+697 QFRSER
-703 YNNKMLNLYAKE
+703 YNNKLLDLYAKDIDSRSKE
-715 AGVDLSGN
+715 DVP
-723 TTPSSNSNGVQRQ
+723 T
-736 AAAVAAQKQAAEQQA
+736 QKQSEEHYDFSNNPFA
-751 KNEAYNRYANQV
+751 KK
-763 EADLYNLRRNPLG
+763 LYESMMPKMTFKMDPRIKRE
-776 GIHAQTRKPQFN
+776 
-788 YTKYTKP
+788 
-795 LMQTLSDLYN
+795 
-805 TNIRQNQLLDLSKI
+805 LDLLNLGISPFSSLGRNMLLKPNFKFNFSKKI
-819 LPAGLVR
+819 KM

>member
-27 QLGINANDQADDVNK
+27 QLGINANDQANDVNK

-48 SNGIQSNVSSLM
+48 SNGIQSNMSSLV
-60 NNLSL
+60 NNLSF
-65 PKTAATFMPHTA
+65 PQTAAAFAPA
-77 ATTSLLTPT
+77 ATPTTSALTSSLT
-86 LSSSLMPT
+86 SSLMPN

-110 NVGLSSTTLN
+110 NVGLSSTALN
-120 QVNNLAFKLGLQTG
+120 GANNLAFKLALQTG
-134 NKVLTNQALNN
+134 NKQLMNQAISN
-145 IGVQTGKVV
+145 IGTQTGKVV
-154 GTNLAKEASKA
+154 GTNLAKEAGKA

-173 AAAVAGNVLNL
+173 AAAVAGNILNI

-208 EDLQGSVS
+208 KDLQGSVS
-216 TFNDNIN
+216 TFNDSIN
-223 GIGYQ
+223 GVGYQ

-245 DKQSTVNNTVSGFG
+245 DKQSTINNTMSGFG
-259 TGAGIGGLVGSI
+259 TGAGVGGLVGSI
-271 FPGVGNLIGSGI
+271 FPGAGSLIGAGI

-288 GLFGLLG
+288 AIGGLFG
-295 SGHKKSDHENKL
+295 SHHKKRNHERDL
-307 RRHIGQLQISNDGYN
+307 RSRIGKLQISNDGYN

-327 KARTKALQ
+327 EARTKALQ

-358 YNNKQDDTVKPYGK
+358 YNNEQNDAVKSYGK

-525 TSLPYIFGLTTAVGQ
+525 TSLPYIFGLTTAMGQ

-554 YAINNYANVALDK
+554 YAINNYANIALDK

-629 NNDYK
+629 NNNYK
-634 AQYAQAMLQEGDR
+634 AQYAQALLQEGAR

-652 QQANQIQQERIRE
+652 QQANQIQQERSRE

-676 ANQGILNSMS
+676 ANQGILNSLS
-686 GFTKNLFNNYQ
+686 GFAKNLYNNYQ
-697 QYKSEQ
+697 QFRSER
-703 YNNKMLNLYAKE
+703 YNDRLLDLYAKDIDNK
-715 AGVDLSGN
+715 GKGDLP
-723 TTPSSNSNGVQRQ
+723 T
-736 AAAVAAQKQAAEQQA
+736 QKQKAPQKQSEEYYDFSTNPFA
-751 KNEAYNRYANQV
+751 KK
-763 EADLYNLRRNPLG
+763 LYESMIPKMTFKMDPRTERELNLLNLGISPFSSLGRNMLL
-776 GIHAQTRKPQFN
+776 KPNFKFN
-788 YTKYTKP
+788 F
-795 LMQTLSDLYN
+795 
-805 TNIRQNQLLDLSKI
+805 SKKI
-819 LPAGLVR
+819 KM

>member
-17 ASKQT
+17 ASKRT

-27 QLGINANDQADDVNK
+27 YLGINANDQADNVNK

-48 SNGIQSNVSSLM
+48 SNGIQSNMSSLV
-60 NNLSL
+60 NNLSF
-65 PKTAATFMPHTA
+65 PSTAAAFAPA
-77 ATTSLLTPT
+77 ATSTLGSTVPSIIPAGISASSLIPATSTLGSTASSLLIPAG
-86 LSSSLMPT
+86 
-94 FSSLSSLTPA
+94 SSLSGISAATAGLTGRVA
-104 AASSLF
+104 
-110 NVGLSSTTLN
+110 GLSPQL
-120 QVNNLAFKLGLQTG
+120 LAKAQQ
-134 NKVLTNQALNN
+134 QALTTSMKQA
-145 IGVQTGKVV
+145 G
-154 GTNLAKEASKA
+154 KA

-173 AAAVAGNVLNL
+173 TAAVAGNILNI

-192 ALGKGLSGMNK
+192 ALGKGLSSMDK

-208 EDLQGSVS
+208 KDLQGSVS

-223 GIGYQ
+223 GVGYQ
-228 GYGGIDTNAE
+228 GYGGIDTDAE

-245 DKQSTVNNTVSGFG
+245 DKQSTINNTTSGFG
-259 TGAGIGGLVGSI
+259 AGAGVGGLVGSI
-271 FPGVGNLIGSGI
+271 FPGAGSLIGAGI

-288 GLFGLLG
+288 AIGGLFG
-295 SGHKKSDHENKL
+295 SHRKKRNHERKL
-307 RRHIGQLQISNDGYN
+307 RRRIGQLQISNDGYN

-327 KARTKALQ
+327 EARTKALQ

-347 LYSADKGKDQN
+347 LYNADRGKDQN
-358 YNNKQDDTVKPYGK
+358 YNNKQNDTVKPYGK

-430 DIDMTN
+430 DIDITN

-460 IQNGRGN
+460 IQNGKGD

-525 TSLPYIFGLTTAVGQ
+525 TSLPYIFGLTTAMGQ

-554 YAINNYANVALDK
+554 YAINNYANIALDK

-629 NNDYK
+629 NNNYR
-634 AQYAQAMLQEGDR
+634 AQYAQALLQEGAR

-665 ASAQKLRGIES
+665 ANAQKLRGIES
-676 ANQGILNSMS
+676 ANQGILNSLS
-686 GFTKNLFNNYQ
+686 GFAKNLYNNYQ
-697 QYKSEQ
+697 QFRSER
-703 YNNKMLNLYAKE
+703 YNNRLLDLYAKDIDSRSKE
-715 AGVDLSGN
+715 DV
-723 TTPSSNSNGVQRQ
+723 P
-736 AAAVAAQKQAAEQQA
+736 AQKQLEKHYDFSNNPFA
-751 KNEAYNRYANQV
+751 KK
-763 EADLYNLRRNPLG
+763 LYESMMPKMTFKMDPRIKRE
-776 GIHAQTRKPQFN
+776 
-788 YTKYTKP
+788 
-795 LMQTLSDLYN
+795 
-805 TNIRQNQLLDLSKI
+805 LDLLNLGISPFSSLGRSMLLKPNFKFNFSKKI
-819 LPAGLVR
+819 KM

>member
-17 ASKQT
+17 AGKQT

-27 QLGINANDQADDVNK
+27 QLGVNANDQANDINK

-60 NNLSL
+60 NNINL
-65 PKTAATFMPHTA
+65 PKMAAAFAPTA
-77 ATTSLLTPT
+77 TSTVT
-86 LSSSLMPT
+86 SSLGSTLGIIPAGIST
-94 FSSLSSLTPA
+94 SSLIPIGSSLGSTLGSSLGSTLGSSLSGISTATAGLTGRVA
-104 AASSLF
+104 
-110 NVGLSSTTLN
+110 GLSPQL
-120 QVNNLAFKLGLQTG
+120 LAKAQQ
-134 NKVLTNQALNN
+134 QALT
-145 IGVQTGKVV
+145 TGMKSA
-154 GTNLAKEASKA
+154 GKA
-165 SLKNAFGS
+165 SLSNAIGS
-173 AAAVAGNVLNL
+173 AGAIAGNVLNL

-192 ALGKGLSGMNK
+192 ALGKGLSSMDK

-208 EDLQGSVS
+208 KDLQGSVS

-223 GIGYQ
+223 GVGYQ

-245 DKQSTVNNTVSGFG
+245 DKQSTINNTMSGFG
-259 TGAGIGGLVGSI
+259 AGAGVGGLVGSI
-271 FPGVGNLIGSGI
+271 FPGAGNLIGSAI

-288 GLFGLLG
+288 AIGGLFG
-295 SGHKKSDHENKL
+295 SHRKKRNHERKL
-307 RRHIGQLQISNDGYN
+307 RRRIGQLQISNDGYN

-327 KARTKALQ
+327 EARTKALQ

-358 YNNKQDDTVKPYGK
+358 YNNEQNDAVKSYGK

-460 IQNGRGN
+460 IQNGGGN

-488 GKEIMNRQEKQHKM
+488 GKEIMNRQERQHKM

-510 YDDGKDWSSLINYGT
+510 YDGGKDWINYAT
-525 TSLPYIFGLTTAVGQ
+525 TSLPYIFGLTTAMGQ
-540 KNMYKKLPMHAESP
+540 KNMYKKLPMYAESP
-554 YAINNYANVALDK
+554 YATNNYANIALDK
-567 LASLKYDPYNPI
+567 LASLRYDPYNPI

-592 INNAGGMSP
+592 INNTGGMSP

-629 NNDYK
+629 NNNYK
-634 AQYAQAMLQEGDR
+634 AQYAQAMLQEGAR
-647 DAAAR
+647 DATAR

-665 ASAQKLRGIES
+665 ANAQKLKGIES
-676 ANQGILNSMS
+676 ANQGILNSLS
-686 GFTKNLFNNYQ
+686 GFAKNIYNNYQ
-697 QYKSEQ
+697 QFRSEQ
-703 YNNKMLNLYAKE
+703 YNDKLLDLYAKDIDNKGKE
-715 AGVDLSGN
+715 DIP
-723 TTPSSNSNGVQRQ
+723 T
-736 AAAVAAQKQAAEQQA
+736 QKQKVLKKQLEKSYDFSTNPFA
-751 KNEAYNRYANQV
+751 KKIYESMLPNMTFKIDPRMEK
-763 EADLYNLRRNPLG
+763 ELNLMKFGISPFSSLGRRMMLPN
-776 GIHAQTRKPQFN
+776 F
-788 YTKYTKP
+788 
-795 LMQTLSDLYN
+795 
-805 TNIRQNQLLDLSKI
+805 SK
-819 LPAGLVR
+819 

>member
-17 ASKQT
+17 ASKRT

-27 QLGINANDQADDVNK
+27 QLGINANNQADDVNK

-48 SNGIQSNVSSLM
+48 SNGIQSNMSSLV
-60 NNLSL
+60 NNLSF
-65 PKTAATFMPHTA
+65 PSTAAAFAPA
-77 ATTSLLTPT
+77 ATSTLGSTVPSIIPAGISASSLIPATSTLGSTASSLLIPT
-86 LSSSLMPT
+86 G
-94 FSSLSSLTPA
+94 SSLSGISAATAGLTGRVA
-104 AASSLF
+104 
-110 NVGLSSTTLN
+110 GLSPQL
-120 QVNNLAFKLGLQTG
+120 LAKAKQ
-134 NKVLTNQALNN
+134 QALT
-145 IGVQTGKVV
+145 TGMKSA
-154 GTNLAKEASKA
+154 GKA

-173 AAAVAGNVLNL
+173 AAAVAGNILNV

-192 ALGKGLSGMNK
+192 ALGKGLSSMDK

-208 EDLQGSVS
+208 KDLQGSVS

-223 GIGYQ
+223 GVGYQ
-228 GYGGIDTNAE
+228 GYGGIDTDAE

-245 DKQSTVNNTVSGFG
+245 DKQSTINNTTSGFG
-259 TGAGIGGLVGSI
+259 AGAGVGGLVGSI
-271 FPGVGNLIGSGI
+271 FPGAGSLIGAGI

-288 GLFGLLG
+288 AIGGLFG
-295 SGHKKSDHENKL
+295 SHRKKRNHERKL
-307 RRHIGQLQISNDGYN
+307 RRRIGQLQISNDGYN

-327 KARTKALQ
+327 EARTKALQ

-430 DIDMTN
+430 DIDITN

-525 TSLPYIFGLTTAVGQ
+525 TSLPYIFGLTTAMGQ

-629 NNDYK
+629 NNNYR
-634 AQYAQAMLQEGDR
+634 AQYAQALLQEGAR

-665 ASAQKLRGIES
+665 ANAQKLRGIES
-676 ANQGILNSMS
+676 ANQGILNSLS
-686 GFTKNLFNNYQ
+686 GFAKNLYNNYQ
-697 QYKSEQ
+697 QFRSER
-703 YNNKMLNLYAKE
+703 YNDRLLDLYAKDIDSRSKE
-715 AGVDLSGN
+715 DVP
-723 TTPSSNSNGVQRQ
+723 T
-736 AAAVAAQKQAAEQQA
+736 QKQSKERYDFSNNPFA
-751 KNEAYNRYANQV
+751 KK
-763 EADLYNLRRNPLG
+763 LYESMMPKMTFKMDPRIKRE
-776 GIHAQTRKPQFN
+776 
-788 YTKYTKP
+788 
-795 LMQTLSDLYN
+795 
-805 TNIRQNQLLDLSKI
+805 LDLLNLGISPFSSLGRSILLKPNFKFNFSKKI
-819 LPAGLVR
+819 KM

>member
-17 ASKQT
+17 ASKRT

-27 QLGINANDQADDVNK
+27 YLGINANDQADDVNK

-48 SNGIQSNVSSLM
+48 SNGIQSNMSSLV
-60 NNLSL
+60 NNLSF
-65 PKTAATFMPHTA
+65 PSTAAAFAPA
-77 ATTSLLTPT
+77 ATSTLGSTVPSIIPAGISASSLIPATSTLGSTASSLLIPAG
-86 LSSSLMPT
+86 
-94 FSSLSSLTPA
+94 SSLSGISATTAGLTGRVA
-104 AASSLF
+104 
-110 NVGLSSTTLN
+110 GLSPQL
-120 QVNNLAFKLGLQTG
+120 LAKAQQ
-134 NKVLTNQALNN
+134 QALT
-145 IGVQTGKVV
+145 TGMKQA
-154 GTNLAKEASKA
+154 GKA

-173 AAAVAGNVLNL
+173 TAAVAGNILNV

-192 ALGKGLSGMNK
+192 ALGKGLSSMDK

-208 EDLQGSVS
+208 KDLQGSVS

-223 GIGYQ
+223 GVGYQ
-228 GYGGIDTNAE
+228 GYGGIDTDAE

-245 DKQSTVNNTVSGFG
+245 DKQSTINNTTSGFG
-259 TGAGIGGLVGSI
+259 AGAGIGGLVGSI
-271 FPGVGNLIGSGI
+271 FPGAGSLIGAGI

-288 GLFGLLG
+288 AIGGLFG
-295 SGHKKSDHENKL
+295 SHRKKRNHENKL
-307 RRHIGQLQISNDGYN
+307 RRRIGQLQISNDGYN

-327 KARTKALQ
+327 EARTKALQ

-430 DIDMTN
+430 DIDITN

-467 DKTKELNLKQANL
+467 NKTKELNLKQANL

-510 YDDGKDWSSLINYGT
+510 YDNGKDWSSLINYGT
-525 TSLPYIFGLTTAVGQ
+525 TSLPYIFGLTTAMGQ

-554 YAINNYANVALDK
+554 YAINNYANIALDK

-629 NNDYK
+629 NNNYR
-634 AQYAQAMLQEGDR
+634 AQYAQALLQEGAR

-665 ASAQKLRGIES
+665 ANAQKLRGIES
-676 ANQGILNSMS
+676 ANQGILNSLS
-686 GFTKNLFNNYQ
+686 GFAKNLYNNYQ
-697 QYKSEQ
+697 QFRSER
-703 YNNKMLNLYAKE
+703 YNDRLLDLYAKDIDSRSKE
-715 AGVDLSGN
+715 DV
-723 TTPSSNSNGVQRQ
+723 P
-736 AAAVAAQKQAAEQQA
+736 AQKQSEEHYDFSNNPFA
-751 KNEAYNRYANQV
+751 KK
-763 EADLYNLRRNPLG
+763 LYESMMPKMTFKMDPRIKRE
-776 GIHAQTRKPQFN
+776 
-788 YTKYTKP
+788 
-795 LMQTLSDLYN
+795 
-805 TNIRQNQLLDLSKI
+805 LDLLNLGISPFSSLGRSMLLKPNFKFNFSKKI
-819 LPAGLVR
+819 KM

>member
-17 ASKQT
+17 ASKRT

-27 QLGINANDQADDVNK
+27 YLGINANDQADDVNK

-48 SNGIQSNVSSLM
+48 SNGIQSNMSSLV
-60 NNLSL
+60 NNLSF
-65 PKTAATFMPHTA
+65 PSTAAAFAP
-77 ATTSLLTPT
+77 ATTST
-86 LSSSLMPT
+86 LGSTVPSIIPAGISASSLIPAT
-94 FSSLSSLTPA
+94 STLGSTASSLLIPAGSSLSGISAATAGLTGRVA
-104 AASSLF
+104 
-110 NVGLSSTTLN
+110 GLSPQL
-120 QVNNLAFKLGLQTG
+120 LAKAQQ
-134 NKVLTNQALNN
+134 QALT
-145 IGVQTGKVV
+145 TGMKS
-154 GTNLAKEASKA
+154 ASKA
-165 SLKNAFGS
+165 SLSNAIGS
-173 AAAVAGNVLNL
+173 AGAIAGNILNV

-192 ALGKGLSGMNK
+192 ALGKGLSSMDK

-208 EDLQGSVS
+208 KDLQGSVS

-223 GIGYQ
+223 GVGYQ
-228 GYGGIDTNAE
+228 GYGGIDTDAE

-245 DKQSTVNNTVSGFG
+245 DKQSTINNTTSGFG
-259 TGAGIGGLVGSI
+259 AGAGAGGLIGSIFPGAGSLIGAGIGGLFGA
-271 FPGVGNLIGSGI
+271 I
-283 GGLFG
+283 GGLFA
-288 GLFGLLG
+288 
-295 SGHKKSDHENKL
+295 SHRKKRNHENKL

-327 KARTKALQ
+327 EARTKALQ

-358 YNNKQDDTVKPYGK
+358 YNNKQNDTVKQYGK

-430 DIDMTN
+430 DIDITN

-510 YDDGKDWSSLINYGT
+510 YDNGKDWSSLINYGT
-525 TSLPYIFGLTTAVGQ
+525 TSLPYIFGLTTAMGQ

-554 YAINNYANVALDK
+554 YAINNYANIALDK

-629 NNDYK
+629 NNNYR
-634 AQYAQAMLQEGDR
+634 AQYAQALLQEGAR

-665 ASAQKLRGIES
+665 ANAQKLRGIES
-676 ANQGILNSMS
+676 ANQGILNSLS
-686 GFTKNLFNNYQ
+686 GFAKNLYNNYQ
-697 QYKSEQ
+697 QFRSER
-703 YNNKMLNLYAKE
+703 YNDKLLNLYAKE
-715 AGVDLSGN
+715 IDSRSKEDV
-723 TTPSSNSNGVQRQ
+723 P
-736 AAAVAAQKQAAEQQA
+736 AQKQSEKHYDFSNNPFA
-751 KNEAYNRYANQV
+751 KK
-763 EADLYNLRRNPLG
+763 LYESMMPKMTFKMDPRIKRE
-776 GIHAQTRKPQFN
+776 
-788 YTKYTKP
+788 
-795 LMQTLSDLYN
+795 
-805 TNIRQNQLLDLSKI
+805 LDLLNLGISPFSSLGRSMLLKPNFKFNFSKKI
-819 LPAGLVR
+819 KI

>member
-7 KYKYLPKYDL
+7 KYKHLPKYDL
-17 ASKQT
+17 ASKRT

-27 QLGINANDQADDVNK
+27 YLGINANDQADDVNK

-48 SNGIQSNVSSLM
+48 SNGIQSNMSSLV
-60 NNLSL
+60 NNLSF
-65 PKTAATFMPHTA
+65 PSTAAAFAP
-77 ATTSLLTPT
+77 ATTST
-86 LSSSLMPT
+86 LGSTVPSIIPAGISASSLIPAT
-94 FSSLSSLTPA
+94 STLGSTASSLLIPAGSSLSGISAATAGLTGR
-104 AASSLF
+104 
-110 NVGLSSTTLN
+110 VTGLSPQL
-120 QVNNLAFKLGLQTG
+120 LAKAQQ
-134 NKVLTNQALNN
+134 QALT
-145 IGVQTGKVV
+145 TGMKSA
-154 GTNLAKEASKA
+154 GKA
-165 SLKNAFGS
+165 SLSNAIGS
-173 AAAVAGNVLNL
+173 AGAIAGNILNV

-192 ALGKGLSGMNK
+192 ALGKGLSSMDK

-208 EDLQGSVS
+208 KDLQGSVS

-223 GIGYQ
+223 GVGYQ
-228 GYGGIDTNAE
+228 GYGGIDTDAE

-245 DKQSTVNNTVSGFG
+245 DKQSTINNTTSGFG
-259 TGAGIGGLVGSI
+259 AGAGVGGLVGSI
-271 FPGVGNLIGSGI
+271 FPGAGSLIGAGI

-288 GLFGLLG
+288 AIGGLFG
-295 SGHKKSDHENKL
+295 SHRKKRNHENKL
-307 RRHIGQLQISNDGYN
+307 RRRIGQLQISNDGYN

-327 KARTKALQ
+327 EARTKALQ

-430 DIDMTN
+430 DIDITN

-510 YDDGKDWSSLINYGT
+510 YDNGKDWSSLINYGT
-525 TSLPYIFGLTTAVGQ
+525 TSLPYIFGLTTAMGQ

-554 YAINNYANVALDK
+554 YAINNYANIALDK

-629 NNDYK
+629 NNNYR
-634 AQYAQAMLQEGDR
+634 AQYAQALLQEGAR

-665 ASAQKLRGIES
+665 ANAQKLRGIES
-676 ANQGILNSMS
+676 ANQGILNSLS
-686 GFTKNLFNNYQ
+686 GFAKNLYNNYQ
-697 QYKSEQ
+697 QFRSER
-703 YNNKMLNLYAKE
+703 YNDRLLDLYAKDIDSRSKE
-715 AGVDLSGN
+715 DV
-723 TTPSSNSNGVQRQ
+723 P
-736 AAAVAAQKQAAEQQA
+736 AQKQSEEHYDFSNNPFA
-751 KNEAYNRYANQV
+751 KK
-763 EADLYNLRRNPLG
+763 LYESMMPKMTFKMDPRIKRE
-776 GIHAQTRKPQFN
+776 
-788 YTKYTKP
+788 
-795 LMQTLSDLYN
+795 
-805 TNIRQNQLLDLSKI
+805 LDLLNLGISPFSSLGRSMLLKPNFKFNFSKKI
-819 LPAGLVR
+819 KM

>member
-17 ASKQT
+17 ASKRT

-27 QLGINANDQADDVNK
+27 YLGINANDQTDDVNK

-48 SNGIQSNVSSLM
+48 SNGIQSNMSSLV
-60 NNLSL
+60 NNLSF
-65 PKTAATFMPHTA
+65 PSTAAAFAP
-77 ATTSLLTPT
+77 ATTST
-86 LSSSLMPT
+86 LGSTVPSIIPAGISASSLIPAT
-94 FSSLSSLTPA
+94 STLGSTASSLLIPAGSSLSGISAATAGLTGR
-104 AASSLF
+104 
-110 NVGLSSTTLN
+110 VTGLSPQL
-120 QVNNLAFKLGLQTG
+120 LAKAQQ
-134 NKVLTNQALNN
+134 QALTTSMKQA
-145 IGVQTGKVV
+145 G
-154 GTNLAKEASKA
+154 KA

-173 AAAVAGNVLNL
+173 TAAVAGNILNL
-184 GSAIYNGI
+184 GGAIYNGI
-192 ALGKGLSGMNK
+192 ALGKGLSSMDK

-208 EDLQGSVS
+208 KDLQGSVS

-223 GIGYQ
+223 GVGYQ
-228 GYGGIDTNAE
+228 GYGGIDTDAE

-245 DKQSTVNNTVSGFG
+245 DKQSTINNTTSGFG
-259 TGAGIGGLVGSI
+259 AGAGVGGLVGSI
-271 FPGVGNLIGSGI
+271 FPGAGSLIGAGI

-288 GLFGLLG
+288 AIGGLFA
-295 SGHKKSDHENKL
+295 SHRKKRNHENKL
-307 RRHIGQLQISNDGYN
+307 RRHIGYLQISNDGYN

-327 KARTKALQ
+327 EARTKALQ

-347 LYSADKGKDQN
+347 LYNADRGKDQN
-358 YNNKQDDTVKPYGK
+358 YNNKQNDAIKPYGK

-430 DIDMTN
+430 DIDITN

-460 IQNGRGN
+460 IQNGKGN

-510 YDDGKDWSSLINYGT
+510 YDNGKDWSSLINYGT
-525 TSLPYIFGLTTAVGQ
+525 TSLPYIFGLTTAMGQ

-554 YAINNYANVALDK
+554 YAINNYANIALDK

-629 NNDYK
+629 NNNYR
-634 AQYAQAMLQEGDR
+634 AQYAQALLQEGAR

-665 ASAQKLRGIES
+665 ANAQKLRGIES
-676 ANQGILNSMS
+676 ANQGILNSLS
-686 GFTKNLFNNYQ
+686 GFAKNLYNNYQ
-697 QYKSEQ
+697 QFRSER
-703 YNNKMLNLYAKE
+703 YNDKLLNLYAKDIDSRSKE
-715 AGVDLSGN
+715 DV
-723 TTPSSNSNGVQRQ
+723 P
-736 AAAVAAQKQAAEQQA
+736 AQKQSKEHYDFSNNPFA
-751 KNEAYNRYANQV
+751 KK
-763 EADLYNLRRNPLG
+763 LYESMMPKMTFKMDPRIKRE
-776 GIHAQTRKPQFN
+776 
-788 YTKYTKP
+788 
-795 LMQTLSDLYN
+795 
-805 TNIRQNQLLDLSKI
+805 LDLLNLGISPFSSLGRSMLLKPNFKFNFSKKI
-819 LPAGLVR
+819 KI

>member
-22 DPANM
+22 DLANM

-60 NNLSL
+60 NNLNL
-65 PKTAATFMPHTA
+65 PKTTATFMPHAA

-86 LSSSLMPT
+86 LSSSLMPS

-110 NVGLSSTTLN
+110 NVGLSSTALN
-120 QVNNLAFKLGLQTG
+120 GANNLAFKLGLQTG

-145 IGVQTGKVV
+145 LGVQTGKVV

-173 AAAVAGNVLNL
+173 AGAIAGNILNV

-192 ALGKGLSGMNK
+192 ALGKGLSSMDK

-208 EDLQGSVS
+208 KDLQGSVS

-223 GIGYQ
+223 GVGYQ

-245 DKQSTVNNTVSGFG
+245 DKQSTINNTTSGFG
-259 TGAGIGGLVGSI
+259 AGAGVGGLVGSI
-271 FPGVGNLIGSGI
+271 FPGAGNLIGSAI

-288 GLFGLLG
+288 AIGGLFG
-295 SGHKKSDHENKL
+295 SHRKKRNHERKL
-307 RRHIGQLQISNDGYN
+307 RRRIGQLQISNDGYN

-327 KARTKALQ
+327 EARTKALQ

-525 TSLPYIFGLTTAVGQ
+525 TSLPYIFGLTTAMGQ

-616 RNIADTYDKANEI
+616 RNIADAYDKANEI
-629 NNDYK
+629 NNNYK
-634 AQYAQAMLQEGDR
+634 AQYAQAMLQEGAR

-652 QQANQIQQERIRE
+652 QQANQIQQERSRE

-676 ANQGILNSMS
+676 ANQGILNSLS
-686 GFTKNLFNNYQ
+686 GFAKNLYNNYQ
-697 QYKSEQ
+697 QFRSER
-703 YNNKMLNLYAKE
+703 YNDRLLDLYAKDIDNKGKE
-715 AGVDLSGN
+715 DLP
-723 TTPSSNSNGVQRQ
+723 T
-736 AAAVAAQKQAAEQQA
+736 QKQKVSKKQI
-751 KNEAYNRYANQV
+751 KKVLPYNFYGEMTPNVFTTGNNPMSWKQYA
-763 EADLYNLRRNPLG
+763 
-776 GIHAQTRKPQFN
+776 
-788 YTKYTKP
+788 
-795 LMQTLSDLYN
+795 TL
-805 TNIRQNQLLDLSKI
+805 QQLLKYGKI
-819 LPAGLVR
+819 R

>member
-17 ASKQT
+17 AGKQT

-27 QLGINANDQADDVNK
+27 QLGVNANDQANDVNK

-60 NNLSL
+60 NNINL
-65 PKTAATFMPHTA
+65 PKTAAAFAPTA
-77 ATTSLLTPT
+77 TSTVT
-86 LSSSLMPT
+86 SSLGSTLGIIPAGISPSSLIPIGSSLGST
-94 FSSLSSLTPA
+94 LGSSLGSTLGSSLSGISTATAGLTGRVA
-104 AASSLF
+104 
-110 NVGLSSTTLN
+110 GLSPQL
-120 QVNNLAFKLGLQTG
+120 LA
-134 NKVLTNQALNN
+134 KVQQQALT
-145 IGVQTGKVV
+145 TGMKSA
-154 GTNLAKEASKA
+154 GKA
-165 SLKNAFGS
+165 SLSNAIGS
-173 AAAVAGNVLNL
+173 AGAIAGNVLNL

-192 ALGKGLSGMNK
+192 ALGKGLSSMDK

-208 EDLQGSVS
+208 KDLQGSVS

-223 GIGYQ
+223 GVGYQ

-245 DKQSTVNNTVSGFG
+245 DKQSTINNTMSGFG
-259 TGAGIGGLVGSI
+259 AGAGVGGLVGSI
-271 FPGVGNLIGSGI
+271 FPGAGNLIGSAI

-288 GLFGLLG
+288 AIGGLFG
-295 SGHKKSDHENKL
+295 SHRKKRNHENKL
-307 RRHIGQLQISNDGYN
+307 RRRIGQLQISNDGYN

-327 KARTKALQ
+327 EARTKALQ

-358 YNNKQDDTVKPYGK
+358 YNNKQDDAVKPYGK

-525 TSLPYIFGLTTAVGQ
+525 TSLPYIFGLTTAMGQ

-554 YAINNYANVALDK
+554 YAINNYANMALDK
-567 LASLKYDPYNPI
+567 LASLRYDPYNPI

-592 INNAGGMSP
+592 INNTGGMSP

-629 NNDYK
+629 NNNYK
-634 AQYAQAMLQEGDR
+634 AQYAQAMLQEGAR
-647 DAAAR
+647 DATAR

-665 ASAQKLRGIES
+665 ANAQKLRGIES
-676 ANQGILNSMS
+676 ANQGILNSLS
-686 GFTKNLFNNYQ
+686 GFAKNLYNNYQ
-697 QYKSEQ
+697 QFRSEQ
-703 YNNKMLNLYAKE
+703 YNDKLLDLYAKDIDNKGKE
-715 AGVDLSGN
+715 DIPTQKQKVLKKQMQKVLPYNFYGE
-723 TTPSSNSNGVQRQ
+723 TTPNVFTTGNNPMSW
-736 AAAVAAQKQAAEQQA
+736 KQ
-751 KNEAYNRYANQV
+751 YA
-763 EADLYNLRRNPLG
+763 
-776 GIHAQTRKPQFN
+776 
-788 YTKYTKP
+788 
-795 LMQTLSDLYN
+795 TL
-805 TNIRQNQLLDLSKI
+805 QQLLKYGKI
-819 LPAGLVR
+819 R

>member
-17 ASKQT
+17 ASKQA

-60 NNLSL
+60 NNLNL
-65 PKTAATFMPHTA
+65 PKIAAFAPTA
-77 ATTSLLTPT
+77 TSTVT
-86 LSSSLMPT
+86 SSLGSTLGIIPAGISPSSLIPIGSSLGST
-94 FSSLSSLTPA
+94 LGSSLGSTLGSSLSGISTATAGLTGRVA
-104 AASSLF
+104 
-110 NVGLSSTTLN
+110 GLSPQL
-120 QVNNLAFKLGLQTG
+120 LAKAQQ
-134 NKVLTNQALNN
+134 QALT
-145 IGVQTGKVV
+145 TGMKSA
-154 GTNLAKEASKA
+154 GKA
-165 SLKNAFGS
+165 SLSNAIGS
-173 AAAVAGNVLNL
+173 AGAIAGNVLNL

-192 ALGKGLSGMNK
+192 ALGKGLSSMDK

-208 EDLQGSVS
+208 KDLQGSVS

-223 GIGYQ
+223 GVGYQ
-228 GYGGIDTNAE
+228 GYGGIDTDAE

-245 DKQSTVNNTVSGFG
+245 DKQSTINNTMSGFG
-259 TGAGIGGLVGSI
+259 AGAGVGGLVGSV
-271 FPGVGNLIGSGI
+271 FPGVGNLIGSAI

-288 GLFGLLG
+288 AIGGLFG
-295 SGHKKSDHENKL
+295 SHRKKRNHERKL
-307 RRHIGQLQISNDGYN
+307 RRRIGQLQISNDGYN

-327 KARTKALQ
+327 EARTKALQ

-358 YNNKQDDTVKPYGK
+358 YNNNQNDTVKQYGK

-382 PINGRIGKGES
+382 PVNGRIGKGES

-525 TSLPYIFGLTTAVGQ
+525 TSLPYIFGLTTAMGQ

-554 YAINNYANVALDK
+554 YAINNYANIALDK

-629 NNDYK
+629 NNNYK
-634 AQYAQAMLQEGDR
+634 AQYAQAMLQEGAR
-647 DAAAR
+647 NAAAR
-652 QQANQIQQERIRE
+652 QQANQIQQERVRE
-665 ASAQKLRGIES
+665 ANAQKLRGIES
-676 ANQGILNSMS
+676 ANQGILNSLS
-686 GFTKNLFNNYQ
+686 GFAKNLYNNYQ
-697 QYKSEQ
+697 QFRSER
-703 YNNKMLNLYAKE
+703 YNDRLLDLYAKDIDNKGKE
-715 AGVDLSGN
+715 DLP
-723 TTPSSNSNGVQRQ
+723 T
-736 AAAVAAQKQAAEQQA
+736 QKQKAPQKQSEEYYDFSTNPFA
-751 KNEAYNRYANQV
+751 KK
-763 EADLYNLRRNPLG
+763 LYESMIPKMTFKMDPRTERELNLLKFGISPFSSLGRNMLL
-776 GIHAQTRKPQFN
+776 KPNFKFN
-788 YTKYTKP
+788 F
-795 LMQTLSDLYN
+795 
-805 TNIRQNQLLDLSKI
+805 SKKI
-819 LPAGLVR
+819 KM

>member
-22 DPANM
+22 DLANM

-60 NNLSL
+60 NNINL
-65 PKTAATFMPHTA
+65 PKTAAAFAPTA
-77 ATTSLLTPT
+77 TSTVT
-86 LSSSLMPT
+86 SSLGSTLGIIPAGISPSSLIPIGSSLGST
-94 FSSLSSLTPA
+94 LGSSLGSTLGSSLSGISTATAGLTGRVA
-104 AASSLF
+104 
-110 NVGLSSTTLN
+110 GLSPQL
-120 QVNNLAFKLGLQTG
+120 LAKAQQ
-134 NKVLTNQALNN
+134 QALT
-145 IGVQTGKVV
+145 TGMKSA
-154 GTNLAKEASKA
+154 GKA
-165 SLKNAFGS
+165 SLSNAIGS
-173 AAAVAGNVLNL
+173 AGAIAGNVLNL

-192 ALGKGLSGMNK
+192 ALGKGLSSMDK

-208 EDLQGSVS
+208 KDLQGSVS

-223 GIGYQ
+223 GVGYQ

-245 DKQSTVNNTVSGFG
+245 DKQSTINNTTSGFG
-259 TGAGIGGLVGSI
+259 AGAGVGGLVGSI
-271 FPGVGNLIGSGI
+271 FPGAGNLIGSAI

-288 GLFGLLG
+288 AIGGLFG
-295 SGHKKSDHENKL
+295 SHRKKRNHERKL
-307 RRHIGQLQISNDGYN
+307 RRRIGQLQISNDGYN

-327 KARTKALQ
+327 EARTKALQ

-525 TSLPYIFGLTTAVGQ
+525 TSLPYIFGLTTAMGQ

-616 RNIADTYDKANEI
+616 RNIADAYDKANEI
-629 NNDYK
+629 NNNYK
-634 AQYAQAMLQEGDR
+634 AQYAQAMLQEGAR
-647 DAAAR
+647 DATAR
-652 QQANQIQQERIRE
+652 QQANQIQQERSRE

-676 ANQGILNSMS
+676 ANQGILNSLS
-686 GFTKNLFNNYQ
+686 GFAKNLYNNYQ
-697 QYKSEQ
+697 QFRSER
-703 YNNKMLNLYAKE
+703 YNDRLLDLYAKDIDNKGKE
-715 AGVDLSGN
+715 DLP
-723 TTPSSNSNGVQRQ
+723 T
-736 AAAVAAQKQAAEQQA
+736 QKQKVSKKQM
-751 KNEAYNRYANQV
+751 KKVLPYNFYGEMTPNVFTTGNNPMSWKQYA
-763 EADLYNLRRNPLG
+763 
-776 GIHAQTRKPQFN
+776 
-788 YTKYTKP
+788 
-795 LMQTLSDLYN
+795 TL
-805 TNIRQNQLLDLSKI
+805 QQLLKYGKI
-819 LPAGLVR
+819 R

>member
-17 ASKQT
+17 ASKRT

-27 QLGINANDQADDVNK
+27 YLGVNANDQADDVNK

-48 SNGIQSNVSSLM
+48 SNGIQSNMSSLV
-60 NNLSL
+60 NNLSF
-65 PKTAATFMPHTA
+65 PSTAAAFAPA
-77 ATTSLLTPT
+77 ATSTLGSTVPSIIPAGISTSSLIPATSTLGSTASSLLIPAG
-86 LSSSLMPT
+86 
-94 FSSLSSLTPA
+94 SSLSGISAATAGLTGRVA
-104 AASSLF
+104 
-110 NVGLSSTTLN
+110 GLSPQL
-120 QVNNLAFKLGLQTG
+120 LAKAQQ
-134 NKVLTNQALNN
+134 QALTTSMKQA
-145 IGVQTGKVV
+145 G
-154 GTNLAKEASKA
+154 KA

-173 AAAVAGNVLNL
+173 TAAVAGNILNI

-192 ALGKGLSGMNK
+192 ALGKGLSSMDK

-208 EDLQGSVS
+208 KDLQGSVS

-223 GIGYQ
+223 GVGYQ
-228 GYGGIDTNAE
+228 GYGGIDTDAE

-245 DKQSTVNNTVSGFG
+245 DKQSTINNTTSGFG
-259 TGAGIGGLVGSI
+259 AGAGVGGLVGSI
-271 FPGVGNLIGSGI
+271 FPGAGNLIGAGI

-288 GLFGLLG
+288 AIGGLFM
-295 SGHKKSDHENKL
+295 SHRKKRNHENKL
-307 RRHIGQLQISNDGYN
+307 RRRIGYLQISNDGYN

-327 KARTKALQ
+327 EARTKALQ

-358 YNNKQDDTVKPYGK
+358 YNNKQNDAIKPYGK

-430 DIDMTN
+430 DIDITN

-460 IQNGRGN
+460 IQNGKGD

-510 YDDGKDWSSLINYGT
+510 YDNGKDWSSLINYGT
-525 TSLPYIFGLTTAVGQ
+525 TSLPYIFGLTTAMGQ

-554 YAINNYANVALDK
+554 YAINNYANIALDK

-629 NNDYK
+629 NNNYR
-634 AQYAQAMLQEGDR
+634 AQYAQALLQEGAR

-665 ASAQKLRGIES
+665 ANAQKLRGIES
-676 ANQGILNSMS
+676 ANQGILNSLS
-686 GFTKNLFNNYQ
+686 GFAKNLYNNYQ
-697 QYKSEQ
+697 QFRSER
-703 YNNKMLNLYAKE
+703 YNDKLLDLYAKE
-715 AGVDLSGN
+715 IDSRSKEDV
-723 TTPSSNSNGVQRQ
+723 P
-736 AAAVAAQKQAAEQQA
+736 AQKQSEEHYDFSNNPFA
-751 KNEAYNRYANQV
+751 KK
-763 EADLYNLRRNPLG
+763 LYESMMPKMTFKMDPRIKRE
-776 GIHAQTRKPQFN
+776 
-788 YTKYTKP
+788 
-795 LMQTLSDLYN
+795 
-805 TNIRQNQLLDLSKI
+805 LDLLNLGISPFSSLGRSMLLKPNFKFNFSKKI
-819 LPAGLVR
+819 KM

>member
-17 ASKQT
+17 ASKRT

-27 QLGINANDQADDVNK
+27 YLGINANDQADDVNK

-48 SNGIQSNVSSLM
+48 SNGIQSNMSSLV
-60 NNLSL
+60 NNLSF
-65 PKTAATFMPHTA
+65 PSTAAAFAP
-77 ATTSLLTPT
+77 ATTST
-86 LSSSLMPT
+86 LGSTVPSIIPAGISASSLIPAT
-94 FSSLSSLTPA
+94 STLGSTASSLLIPAGSSLSGISAATAGLTGRVA
-104 AASSLF
+104 
-110 NVGLSSTTLN
+110 GLSPQL
-120 QVNNLAFKLGLQTG
+120 LAKAQQ
-134 NKVLTNQALNN
+134 QALT
-145 IGVQTGKVV
+145 TGMKSA
-154 GTNLAKEASKA
+154 GKA
-165 SLKNAFGS
+165 SLSNAIGS
-173 AAAVAGNVLNL
+173 AGAIAGNILNV

-192 ALGKGLSGMNK
+192 ALGKGLSSMDK

-208 EDLQGSVS
+208 KDLQGSVS

-223 GIGYQ
+223 GVGYQ
-228 GYGGIDTNAE
+228 GYGGIDTDAE

-259 TGAGIGGLVGSI
+259 AGAGVGGLVGSI
-271 FPGVGNLIGSGI
+271 FPGAGSLIGAGI

-288 GLFGLLG
+288 AIGGLFG
-295 SGHKKSDHENKL
+295 SHRKKRNHENKL
-307 RRHIGQLQISNDGYN
+307 RRRIGWLQISNDGYN

-327 KARTKALQ
+327 EARTKALQ

-358 YNNKQDDTVKPYGK
+358 YNNKQNDAIKPYGK

-430 DIDMTN
+430 DIDITN

-510 YDDGKDWSSLINYGT
+510 YDNGKDWSSLINYGT
-525 TSLPYIFGLTTAVGQ
+525 TSLPYIFGLTTAMGQ

-567 LASLKYDPYNPI
+567 LANLKYDPYNPI

-629 NNDYK
+629 NNNYR
-634 AQYAQAMLQEGDR
+634 AQYAQALLQEGAR

-652 QQANQIQQERIRE
+652 QQTNQIQQERIRE
-665 ASAQKLRGIES
+665 ANAQKLRGIES
-676 ANQGILNSMS
+676 ANQGILNSLS
-686 GFTKNLFNNYQ
+686 GFAKNLYNNYQ
-697 QYKSEQ
+697 QFRSER
-703 YNNKMLNLYAKE
+703 YNDKLLNLYAKDIDSRSKE
-715 AGVDLSGN
+715 NVP
-723 TTPSSNSNGVQRQ
+723 T
-736 AAAVAAQKQAAEQQA
+736 QKQSEEHYDFSNNPFA
-751 KNEAYNRYANQV
+751 KK
-763 EADLYNLRRNPLG
+763 LYESMMPKMTFKMDPRIKRE
-776 GIHAQTRKPQFN
+776 
-788 YTKYTKP
+788 
-795 LMQTLSDLYN
+795 
-805 TNIRQNQLLDLSKI
+805 LDLLNLGISPFSSLGRSMLLKPNFKFNFSKKI
-819 LPAGLVR
+819 KM

>member
-27 QLGINANDQADDVNK
+27 QLGVNANDQANDVNK

-60 NNLSL
+60 NNINL
-65 PKTAATFMPHTA
+65 PKMAAAFAPTA
-77 ATTSLLTPT
+77 TSTVT
-86 LSSSLMPT
+86 SSLGST
-94 FSSLSSLTPA
+94 LGSSLSGISTATAGLTGRVA
-104 AASSLF
+104 
-110 NVGLSSTTLN
+110 GLSPQL
-120 QVNNLAFKLGLQTG
+120 LAKAQQ
-134 NKVLTNQALNN
+134 QALT
-145 IGVQTGKVV
+145 TGMKSA
-154 GTNLAKEASKA
+154 GKA
-165 SLKNAFGS
+165 SLSNAIGS
-173 AAAVAGNVLNL
+173 AGAIAGNVLNL
-184 GSAIYNGI
+184 ASAIYNGI
-192 ALGKGLSGMNK
+192 ALGKGLSSMDK

-208 EDLQGSVS
+208 KDLQGSVS
-216 TFNDNIN
+216 TFNDSIN
-223 GIGYQ
+223 GVGYQ

-245 DKQSTVNNTVSGFG
+245 DKQSTINNTMSGFG
-259 TGAGIGGLVGSI
+259 TGAGVGGLVGSI
-271 FPGVGNLIGSGI
+271 FPGAGNLIGSAI

-288 GLFGLLG
+288 AIGGLFG
-295 SGHKKSDHENKL
+295 SHRKKRNHERKL
-307 RRHIGQLQISNDGYN
+307 RRRIGQLQISNDGYN

-327 KARTKALQ
+327 EARTKALQ

-525 TSLPYIFGLTTAVGQ
+525 TSLPYIFGLTTAMGQ

-554 YAINNYANVALDK
+554 YAINNYANIALDK

-592 INNAGGMSP
+592 INNAGGISP

-629 NNDYK
+629 NNNYK
-634 AQYAQAMLQEGDR
+634 AQYAQALLQEGAR

-652 QQANQIQQERIRE
+652 QQANQIQQERVRE
-665 ASAQKLRGIES
+665 ANAQKLRGIES
-676 ANQGILNSMS
+676 ANQGILNSLS
-686 GFTKNLFNNYQ
+686 GFAKNLYNNYQ
-697 QYKSEQ
+697 QFRSER
-703 YNNKMLNLYAKE
+703 YNNRLLDLYAKDIDNKSK
-715 AGVDLSGN
+715 GDL
-723 TTPSSNSNGVQRQ
+723 P
-736 AAAVAAQKQAAEQQA
+736 AQKQKVSKKQM
-751 KNEAYNRYANQV
+751 KKVLPYNFYGEMTPNVFTTGNNPMSWKQYA
-763 EADLYNLRRNPLG
+763 
-776 GIHAQTRKPQFN
+776 
-788 YTKYTKP
+788 
-795 LMQTLSDLYN
+795 TL
-805 TNIRQNQLLDLSKI
+805 QQLLKYGKI
-819 LPAGLVR
+819 R

>member
-60 NNLSL
+60 NNLNL
-65 PKTAATFMPHTA
+65 PKTAATFMPHAA

-86 LSSSLMPT
+86 LSSSLMPS

-110 NVGLSSTTLN
+110 NVGLSSTALN
-120 QVNNLAFKLGLQTG
+120 GANNLAFKLGLQTG

-145 IGVQTGKVV
+145 LGVQTGKVV

-173 AAAVAGNVLNL
+173 AAAVTGNILNV

-192 ALGKGLSGMNK
+192 ALGKGLSSMDK

-208 EDLQGSVS
+208 KDLQGSVS

-223 GIGYQ
+223 GVGYQ

-245 DKQSTVNNTVSGFG
+245 DKQSTINNTMSGFG
-259 TGAGIGGLVGSI
+259 AGAGVGGLVGSI
-271 FPGVGNLIGSGI
+271 FPGVGNLIGSAI

-288 GLFGLLG
+288 AIGGLFG
-295 SGHKKSDHENKL
+295 SHRKKRNHERKL
-307 RRHIGQLQISNDGYN
+307 RRRIGQLQISNDGYN

-327 KARTKALQ
+327 EARTKALQ

-358 YNNKQDDTVKPYGK
+358 YNNKQDDAVKPYGK

-525 TSLPYIFGLTTAVGQ
+525 TSLPYIFGLTTAMGQ

-554 YAINNYANVALDK
+554 YVINNYANIALDK

-629 NNDYK
+629 NNNYK
-634 AQYAQAMLQEGDR
+634 AQYAQALLQEGAR

-652 QQANQIQQERIRE
+652 QQANQIQQERVRE
-665 ASAQKLRGIES
+665 ANAQKLRGIES
-676 ANQGILNSMS
+676 ANQGILNSLS
-686 GFTKNLFNNYQ
+686 GFAKNLYNNYQ
-697 QYKSEQ
+697 QFRSER
-703 YNNKMLNLYAKE
+703 YNNRLLDLYAKHIDNE
-715 AGVDLSGN
+715 SKEDS
-723 TTPSSNSNGVQRQ
+723 P
-736 AAAVAAQKQAAEQQA
+736 AQKQKVSKKQM
-751 KNEAYNRYANQV
+751 KKVLPYNFYGEMTPNVFTTGNNPMSWKQYA
-763 EADLYNLRRNPLG
+763 
-776 GIHAQTRKPQFN
+776 
-788 YTKYTKP
+788 
-795 LMQTLSDLYN
+795 TL
-805 TNIRQNQLLDLSKI
+805 QQLLKYGKI
-819 LPAGLVR
+819 R

>member
-17 ASKQT
+17 AGKQT

-27 QLGINANDQADDVNK
+27 QLGINANDQADNVNK

-60 NNLSL
+60 NNINL
-65 PKTAATFMPHTA
+65 PKTAAAFAPTA
-77 ATTSLLTPT
+77 TSTVT
-86 LSSSLMPT
+86 SSLGSTLGIIPAGISPSSLIPIGSSLGST
-94 FSSLSSLTPA
+94 LGSSLGSTLGSSLSGISTATAGLTGRVA
-104 AASSLF
+104 
-110 NVGLSSTTLN
+110 GLSPQL
-120 QVNNLAFKLGLQTG
+120 LAKAQQ
-134 NKVLTNQALNN
+134 QALT
-145 IGVQTGKVV
+145 TGMKSA
-154 GTNLAKEASKA
+154 GKA
-165 SLKNAFGS
+165 SLSNAIGS
-173 AAAVAGNVLNL
+173 AGAIAGNVLNL

-192 ALGKGLSGMNK
+192 ALGKGLSSMDK

-208 EDLQGSVS
+208 KDLQGSVS

-223 GIGYQ
+223 GVGYQ

-245 DKQSTVNNTVSGFG
+245 DKQSTINNTMSGFG
-259 TGAGIGGLVGSI
+259 VGAGVGGLVGSI
-271 FPGVGNLIGSGI
+271 FPGAGNLIGSAI

-288 GLFGLLG
+288 AIGGLFG
-295 SGHKKSDHENKL
+295 SKAKKRHHEEKL
-307 RRHIGQLQISNDGYN
+307 RRRIGQLQISNDGYN

-327 KARTKALQ
+327 EARTKALQ

-358 YNNKQDDTVKPYGK
+358 YNNEQNDAVKSYGK

-460 IQNGRGN
+460 IQNGGGN

-488 GKEIMNRQEKQHKM
+488 GKEIMNRQERQHKM

-510 YDDGKDWSSLINYGT
+510 YDGGKDWINYAT
-525 TSLPYIFGLTTAVGQ
+525 TSLPYIFGLTTAMGQ
-540 KNMYKKLPMHAESP
+540 KNMYKKLPMYAESP
-554 YAINNYANVALDK
+554 YATNNYANIALDK
-567 LASLKYDPYNPI
+567 LASLRYDPYNPI

-592 INNAGGMSP
+592 INNTGGMSP

-629 NNDYK
+629 NNNYK
-634 AQYAQAMLQEGDR
+634 AQYAQAMLQEGAR
-647 DAAAR
+647 DATAR

-665 ASAQKLRGIES
+665 ANAQKLKGIES
-676 ANQGILNSMS
+676 ANQGILNSLS
-686 GFTKNLFNNYQ
+686 GFAKNIYNNYQ
-697 QYKSEQ
+697 QFRSEQ
-703 YNNKMLNLYAKE
+703 YNDKLLDLYAKDIDNKGKE
-715 AGVDLSGN
+715 DIP
-723 TTPSSNSNGVQRQ
+723 T
-736 AAAVAAQKQAAEQQA
+736 QKQKVLKKQLEKSYDFSTNPFA
-751 KNEAYNRYANQV
+751 KKIYESMLPNMTFKIDPRMEK
-763 EADLYNLRRNPLG
+763 ELNLMKFGISPFSSLGRRMMLPN
-776 GIHAQTRKPQFN
+776 F
-788 YTKYTKP
+788 
-795 LMQTLSDLYN
+795 
-805 TNIRQNQLLDLSKI
+805 SK
-819 LPAGLVR
+819 

>member
-60 NNLSL
+60 NNINL
-65 PKTAATFMPHTA
+65 PKTAAAFAPTA
-77 ATTSLLTPT
+77 TSTVT
-86 LSSSLMPT
+86 SSLGSTLGIIPAGISPSSLIPIGSSLGST
-94 FSSLSSLTPA
+94 LGSSLGSTLGSSLSGISTATAGLTGRVA
-104 AASSLF
+104 
-110 NVGLSSTTLN
+110 GLSPQL
-120 QVNNLAFKLGLQTG
+120 LAKAQQ
-134 NKVLTNQALNN
+134 QALT
-145 IGVQTGKVV
+145 TGMKSA
-154 GTNLAKEASKA
+154 GKA
-165 SLKNAFGS
+165 SLSNAIGS
-173 AAAVAGNVLNL
+173 AGAIAGNVLNL

-192 ALGKGLSGMNK
+192 ALGKGLSSMDK

-208 EDLQGSVS
+208 KDLQGSVS

-245 DKQSTVNNTVSGFG
+245 DKQSTINNTMSGFG
-259 TGAGIGGLVGSI
+259 AGAGVGGLVGSI
-271 FPGVGNLIGSGI
+271 FPGAGNLIGSAI

-288 GLFGLLG
+288 AIGGLFG
-295 SGHKKSDHENKL
+295 SHRKKRNHERKL
-307 RRHIGQLQISNDGYN
+307 RRRIGQLQISNDGYN

-327 KARTKALQ
+327 EARTKALQ

-525 TSLPYIFGLTTAVGQ
+525 TSLPYIFGLTTAMGQ

-629 NNDYK
+629 NNNYK
-634 AQYAQAMLQEGDR
+634 AQYAQAMLQEGAR
-647 DAAAR
+647 DATAR
-652 QQANQIQQERIRE
+652 QQANQIQQERSRE

-676 ANQGILNSMS
+676 ANQGILNSLS
-686 GFTKNLFNNYQ
+686 GFAKNLYNNYQ
-697 QYKSEQ
+697 QFRSER
-703 YNNKMLNLYAKE
+703 YNDRLLDLYAKDIDNKGKE
-715 AGVDLSGN
+715 DLP
-723 TTPSSNSNGVQRQ
+723 T
-736 AAAVAAQKQAAEQQA
+736 QKQKVSKKQM
-751 KNEAYNRYANQV
+751 KKVLPYNFYGEMTPNVFTTGNNPMSWKQYA
-763 EADLYNLRRNPLG
+763 
-776 GIHAQTRKPQFN
+776 
-788 YTKYTKP
+788 
-795 LMQTLSDLYN
+795 TL
-805 TNIRQNQLLDLSKI
+805 QQLLKYGKI
-819 LPAGLVR
+819 R

>member
-17 ASKQT
+17 ASKRT

-27 QLGINANDQADDVNK
+27 YLGINANYQADDVNK

-48 SNGIQSNVSSLM
+48 SNGIQSNMSSLV
-60 NNLSL
+60 NNLSF
-65 PKTAATFMPHTA
+65 PSTAAAFAPA
-77 ATTSLLTPT
+77 ATSTLGSTVPSIIPAGISASSLIPATSTLGSTASSLLIPAG
-86 LSSSLMPT
+86 
-94 FSSLSSLTPA
+94 SSLSGISAATAGLTGRVA
-104 AASSLF
+104 
-110 NVGLSSTTLN
+110 GLSPQL
-120 QVNNLAFKLGLQTG
+120 LAKAQQ
-134 NKVLTNQALNN
+134 QALTTSMKQA
-145 IGVQTGKVV
+145 G
-154 GTNLAKEASKA
+154 KA

-173 AAAVAGNVLNL
+173 TAAVAGNILNV

-192 ALGKGLSGMNK
+192 ALGKGLSSMDK

-208 EDLQGSVS
+208 KDLQGSVS

-223 GIGYQ
+223 GVGYQ
-228 GYGGIDTNAE
+228 GYGGIDTDAE

-245 DKQSTVNNTVSGFG
+245 DKQSTINNTTSGFG
-259 TGAGIGGLVGSI
+259 AGAGVGGLVGSI
-271 FPGVGNLIGSGI
+271 FPGAGSLIGAGI

-288 GLFGLLG
+288 AIGGLFG
-295 SGHKKSDHENKL
+295 SHRKKRNHENKL
-307 RRHIGQLQISNDGYN
+307 RRRIGQLQISNDGYN

-327 KARTKALQ
+327 EARTKALQ

-358 YNNKQDDTVKPYGK
+358 YNNNQNDTVKPYGK

-430 DIDMTN
+430 DIDITN

-510 YDDGKDWSSLINYGT
+510 YDNGKDWSSLINYGT
-525 TSLPYIFGLTTAVGQ
+525 TSLPYIFGLTTAMGQ

-554 YAINNYANVALDK
+554 YAINNYANIALDK

-629 NNDYK
+629 NNNYR
-634 AQYAQAMLQEGDR
+634 AQYAQALLQEGAR

-665 ASAQKLRGIES
+665 ANAQKLRGIES
-676 ANQGILNSMS
+676 ANQGILNSLS
-686 GFTKNLFNNYQ
+686 GFAKNLYNNYQ
-697 QYKSEQ
+697 QFRSER
-703 YNNKMLNLYAKE
+703 YNDKLLNLYAKDIDSRSKE
-715 AGVDLSGN
+715 DVP
-723 TTPSSNSNGVQRQ
+723 T
-736 AAAVAAQKQAAEQQA
+736 QKQTEEHYDFSNNPFA
-751 KNEAYNRYANQV
+751 KK
-763 EADLYNLRRNPLG
+763 LYESMMPKMTFKMDPRIKRE
-776 GIHAQTRKPQFN
+776 
-788 YTKYTKP
+788 
-795 LMQTLSDLYN
+795 
-805 TNIRQNQLLDLSKI
+805 LDLLNLGISPFSYLGRSMLLKPNFKFNFSKKI
-819 LPAGLVR
+819 KM

>member
-7 KYKYLPKYDL
+7 KYKHLPKYDL
-17 ASKQT
+17 AGKQT

-27 QLGINANDQADDVNK
+27 QLGINANDQADNVNK

-60 NNLSL
+60 NNINL
-65 PKTAATFMPHTA
+65 PKTAAAFAPTA
-77 ATTSLLTPT
+77 TSTVT
-86 LSSSLMPT
+86 SSLGSTLGIIPAGISPSSLIPIGSSLGST
-94 FSSLSSLTPA
+94 LGSSLGSTLGSSLSGISTATAGLTGRVA
-104 AASSLF
+104 
-110 NVGLSSTTLN
+110 GLSPQL
-120 QVNNLAFKLGLQTG
+120 LAKAQQ
-134 NKVLTNQALNN
+134 QALT
-145 IGVQTGKVV
+145 TGMKSA
-154 GTNLAKEASKA
+154 GKA
-165 SLKNAFGS
+165 SFSNAIGS
-173 AAAVAGNVLNL
+173 AGAIAGNVLNL

-192 ALGKGLSGMNK
+192 ALGKGLSSMDK

-208 EDLQGSVS
+208 KDLQGSVS

-223 GIGYQ
+223 GVGYQ

-245 DKQSTVNNTVSGFG
+245 DKQSTINNTMSGFG
-259 TGAGIGGLVGSI
+259 AGAGVGGLVGSI
-271 FPGVGNLIGSGI
+271 FPGAGNLIGSAI

-288 GLFGLLG
+288 AIGGLFG
-295 SGHKKSDHENKL
+295 SHRKKRNHERKL
-307 RRHIGQLQISNDGYN
+307 RRRIGQLQISNDGYN

-327 KARTKALQ
+327 EARTKALQ

-525 TSLPYIFGLTTAVGQ
+525 TSLPYIFGLTTAMGQ

-554 YAINNYANVALDK
+554 YAINNYANIALDK

-629 NNDYK
+629 NNNYK
-634 AQYAQAMLQEGDR
+634 AQYAQAMLQEGAR

-665 ASAQKLRGIES
+665 ANAQKLKGIES
-676 ANQGILNSMS
+676 ANQGILNSLS
-686 GFTKNLFNNYQ
+686 GFAKNLYNNYQ
-697 QYKSEQ
+697 QFRSER
-703 YNNKMLNLYAKE
+703 YNDRLLDLYAKDIDNKGKE
-715 AGVDLSGN
+715 DIP
-723 TTPSSNSNGVQRQ
+723 T
-736 AAAVAAQKQAAEQQA
+736 QKQKVLKKQLEKSYDFSTNPFA
-751 KNEAYNRYANQV
+751 KK
-763 EADLYNLRRNPLG
+763 LYESMLPNMTFKIDPRMEKELNLMKFGISPFSSLGRRMMLPN
-776 GIHAQTRKPQFN
+776 FN
-788 YTKYTKP
+788 K
-795 LMQTLSDLYN
+795 
-805 TNIRQNQLLDLSKI
+805 
-819 LPAGLVR
+819 

>member
-60 NNLSL
+60 NNLNL
-65 PKTAATFMPHTA
+65 PKTAAAFAPTA
-77 ATTSLLTPT
+77 TSTVT
-86 LSSSLMPT
+86 SSLGSTLGIIPAGISPSSLIPIGSSLGST
-94 FSSLSSLTPA
+94 LGSSLGSTLGSSLSGISTATAGLTGRVA
-104 AASSLF
+104 
-110 NVGLSSTTLN
+110 GLSPQL
-120 QVNNLAFKLGLQTG
+120 LAKAQQ
-134 NKVLTNQALNN
+134 QALT
-145 IGVQTGKVV
+145 TGMKSA
-154 GTNLAKEASKA
+154 GKA
-165 SLKNAFGS
+165 SLSNAIGS
-173 AAAVAGNVLNL
+173 AGAIAGNVLNL

-192 ALGKGLSGMNK
+192 ALGKGLSSMDK

-208 EDLQGSVS
+208 KDLQGSVS

-223 GIGYQ
+223 GVGYQ

-245 DKQSTVNNTVSGFG
+245 DKQSTINNTMSGFG
-259 TGAGIGGLVGSI
+259 AGAGIGGLVGSI
-271 FPGVGNLIGSGI
+271 FPGAGNLIGSAI

-288 GLFGLLG
+288 AIGGLFG
-295 SGHKKSDHENKL
+295 SHRKKRNHERKL
-307 RRHIGQLQISNDGYN
+307 RRRIGQLQISNDGYN

-327 KARTKALQ
+327 EARTKALQ

-347 LYSADKGKDQN
+347 LYNADKGKDQN

-525 TSLPYIFGLTTAVGQ
+525 TSLPYIFGLTTAMGQ

-554 YAINNYANVALDK
+554 YAINNYANIALDK

-629 NNDYK
+629 NNNYK
-634 AQYAQAMLQEGDR
+634 AQYAQAMLQEGAR

-652 QQANQIQQERIRE
+652 QQANQIQQERVRE

-676 ANQGILNSMS
+676 ANQGILNSLS
-686 GFTKNLFNNYQ
+686 GFAKNLYNNYQ
-697 QYKSEQ
+697 QFRSER
-703 YNNKMLNLYAKE
+703 YNDRLLDLYAKDIDNK
-715 AGVDLSGN
+715 GKGDLP
-723 TTPSSNSNGVQRQ
+723 T
-736 AAAVAAQKQAAEQQA
+736 QKQKVTKKQMQ
-751 KNEAYNRYANQV
+751 KVLPYNFYGEMTPNVFTTGNNPMSWKQYA
-763 EADLYNLRRNPLG
+763 
-776 GIHAQTRKPQFN
+776 
-788 YTKYTKP
+788 
-795 LMQTLSDLYN
+795 TL
-805 TNIRQNQLLDLSKI
+805 QQLLKYGKI
-819 LPAGLVR
+819 I

>member
-17 ASKQT
+17 AGKQT

-27 QLGINANDQADDVNK
+27 QLGVNANDQANDINK

-60 NNLSL
+60 NNINL
-65 PKTAATFMPHTA
+65 PKMAAAFAPTA
-77 ATTSLLTPT
+77 TSTVT
-86 LSSSLMPT
+86 SSLGSTLGIIPAGISPSSLIPIGSSLGST
-94 FSSLSSLTPA
+94 LGSSLGSTLGSSLSGISTATAGLTGRVA
-104 AASSLF
+104 
-110 NVGLSSTTLN
+110 GLSPQL
-120 QVNNLAFKLGLQTG
+120 LAKAQQ
-134 NKVLTNQALNN
+134 QALT
-145 IGVQTGKVV
+145 TGMKSA
-154 GTNLAKEASKA
+154 GKA
-165 SLKNAFGS
+165 SLSNAIGS
-173 AAAVAGNVLNL
+173 AGAIAGNVLNL

-192 ALGKGLSGMNK
+192 ALGKGLSSMDK

-208 EDLQGSVS
+208 KDLQGSVS

-223 GIGYQ
+223 GVGYQ

-245 DKQSTVNNTVSGFG
+245 DKQSTINNTMSGFG
-259 TGAGIGGLVGSI
+259 AGAGVGGLVGSI
-271 FPGVGNLIGSGI
+271 FPGAGNLIGSAI

-288 GLFGLLG
+288 AIGGLFG
-295 SGHKKSDHENKL
+295 SHRKKRNHERKL
-307 RRHIGQLQISNDGYN
+307 RRCIGQLQISNDGYN

-327 KARTKALQ
+327 EARTKALQ

-358 YNNKQDDTVKPYGK
+358 YNNEQNDAVKSYGK

-460 IQNGRGN
+460 IQNGGGN

-488 GKEIMNRQEKQHKM
+488 GKEIMNRQERQHKM

-510 YDDGKDWSSLINYGT
+510 YDGGKDWINYAT
-525 TSLPYIFGLTTAVGQ
+525 TSLPYIFGLTTAMGQ
-540 KNMYKKLPMHAESP
+540 KNMYKKLPMYAESP
-554 YAINNYANVALDK
+554 YATNNYANIALDK
-567 LASLKYDPYNPI
+567 LASLRYDPYNPI

-592 INNAGGMSP
+592 INNTGGMSP

-629 NNDYK
+629 NNNYK
-634 AQYAQAMLQEGDR
+634 AQYAQAMLQEGAR
-647 DAAAR
+647 DATAR
-652 QQANQIQQERIRE
+652 QKANQIQQERIRE
-665 ASAQKLRGIES
+665 ANAQKLKGIES
-676 ANQGILNSMS
+676 ANQGILNSLS
-686 GFTKNLFNNYQ
+686 GFAKNIYNNYQ
-697 QYKSEQ
+697 QFRSEQ
-703 YNNKMLNLYAKE
+703 YNDKLLDLYAKDIDNKGKE
-715 AGVDLSGN
+715 DIP
-723 TTPSSNSNGVQRQ
+723 T
-736 AAAVAAQKQAAEQQA
+736 QKQKVLKKQLEKSYDFSTNPFA
-751 KNEAYNRYANQV
+751 KKIYESMLPNMTFKIDPRMEK
-763 EADLYNLRRNPLG
+763 ELNLMKFGISPFSSLGRRMMLPN
-776 GIHAQTRKPQFN
+776 F
-788 YTKYTKP
+788 
-795 LMQTLSDLYN
+795 
-805 TNIRQNQLLDLSKI
+805 SK
-819 LPAGLVR
+819 

>member
-22 DPANM
+22 DPTNM

-60 NNLSL
+60 NNINL
-65 PKTAATFMPHTA
+65 PKTAAAFAPTA
-77 ATTSLLTPT
+77 TSTVT
-86 LSSSLMPT
+86 SSLGSTLGIIPAGISPSSLIPIGSSLGST
-94 FSSLSSLTPA
+94 LGSSLGSTLGSSLSGISTATAGLTGRVA
-104 AASSLF
+104 
-110 NVGLSSTTLN
+110 GLSPQL
-120 QVNNLAFKLGLQTG
+120 LAKAQQ
-134 NKVLTNQALNN
+134 QALT
-145 IGVQTGKVV
+145 TGMKSA
-154 GTNLAKEASKA
+154 GKA
-165 SLKNAFGS
+165 SLSNAIGS
-173 AAAVAGNVLNL
+173 AGAIAGNVLNL

-192 ALGKGLSGMNK
+192 ALGKGLSSMDK

-208 EDLQGSVS
+208 KDLQGSVS

-223 GIGYQ
+223 GVGYQ

-245 DKQSTVNNTVSGFG
+245 DKQSTINNTMSGFG
-259 TGAGIGGLVGSI
+259 AGAGVGGLVGSI
-271 FPGVGNLIGSGI
+271 LPGAGNLIGSAI

-288 GLFGLLG
+288 AIGGLLG
-295 SGHKKSDHENKL
+295 SGHKKRDHENKL
-307 RRHIGQLQISNDGYN
+307 RRRIGQLQISNDGYN

-327 KARTKALQ
+327 EARTKALQ

-358 YNNKQDDTVKPYGK
+358 YNNKQDDTIKPYGK

-525 TSLPYIFGLTTAVGQ
+525 TSLPYIFGLTTAMGQ

-629 NNDYK
+629 NNNYK
-634 AQYAQAMLQEGDR
+634 AQYAQAMLQEGAR

-652 QQANQIQQERIRE
+652 QQANQIQQERVRE

-676 ANQGILNSMS
+676 ANQGILNSLS
-686 GFTKNLFNNYQ
+686 GFAKNLYNNYQ
-697 QYKSEQ
+697 QFRSER
-703 YNNKMLNLYAKE
+703 YNDRLLDLYAKDIDNK
-715 AGVDLSGN
+715 GKGDLP
-723 TTPSSNSNGVQRQ
+723 T
-736 AAAVAAQKQAAEQQA
+736 QKQKASQKQSEEYYDFSTNPFA
-751 KNEAYNRYANQV
+751 KK
-763 EADLYNLRRNPLG
+763 LYESMIPKMTFKMDPRTERELNLLNLGISPFSSLGRNMLL
-776 GIHAQTRKPQFN
+776 KPNFKFN
-788 YTKYTKP
+788 F
-795 LMQTLSDLYN
+795 
-805 TNIRQNQLLDLSKI
+805 SKKI
-819 LPAGLVR
+819 KM